1 MAKPGVAEWANMPL
15 KQQFP
20 EVFLS
25 RRGYTSH
32 ICVCRAGCT
41 FHDSLPACLYVS
53 EKGRQGMSEEN
64 SWLGRRVVAAGATLL
79 AVGTLAWAAPALA
92 SSGGDPQATVVDDA
106 STINWVTPDDAGGPP
121 PLPDDMGENPRPG
134 MDPVGAPE
142 KRHGAAEGEVLAPP
156 VKVDPECAPADDC
169 VTLWV
174 WAASMMVDPD
184 ITIRQM
190 NAWRAQAAEKGACN
204 AEGESIAGEP
214 LVWSDSLAFAAQ
226 ELAVELALG
235 ADPATLERLDGS
247 GSVINGE
254 GNTFFPNTHITG
266 VNISNLTS
274 IQGTLDAWYVQS
286 EAYWYGPQSTV
297 YYTTGDYA
305 NAVSN
310 EAKAVGMASVM
321 LSNQEVYTVCLFG
334 DAAPEEVDGTT
345 YAPMTGGAIYQGV
358 NVQKDKLIFELVAP
372 ETLTVGEP
380 VELGI
385 NASTTLTGNA
395 VGRAAGV
402 AIDPTELF
410 EQATVQVVQDGK
422 VVGEI
427 AGGKLRALGGFVS
440 GPATLQVVMA
450 DEVVASAE
458 VEVVAVPTALG
469 ESATIISMVPSGDTF
484 ELPQTMSVLWTGG
497 ATTDEPVTWEALTD
511 EQLAMLKSR
520 EGGSFEVAGTV
531 ETLGEDVTVKVT
543 VLPAVPV
550 YADMPPAQEIWVG
563 GTPALPETLTV
574 TWSNGDVSDEPV
586 AWDELDTTVAGTLA
600 ATGTIEGL
608 SSPVTAQVT
617 VKPLEVASVEGQ
629 DVELDIASGEMNADA
644 LFVALPATAAVSW
657 SDGSVTEEPIAWSAL
672 PGEQEAALSSRGGAA
687 FTLSGVVGETGV
699 AASAKI
705 KVEAATMVS
714 AEAVPAQEVWVGGAP
729 ELPGTVAVTWSNG
742 DVTDEP
748 VSWGAADTS
757 QPGAL
762 EVQGAVEGLAD
773 PVVAA
778 VEVRAPEAVSAG
790 DGGPLAA
797 SVPSGSSAADALAA
811 LPQTVPVSWSDGSVT
826 EEPVAWA
833 EPDAEQLAAL
843 SSREGGTV
851 EVQGAVGDTG
861 QAVSA
866 TVEVA
871 PAEPVSAQAPQA
883 QEVWVGGAPELP
895 GTVAVTWSNGDVT
908 DEPVSWGAADTSQP
922 GALEVQGAVEGLADP
937 VVAAVEVR
945 APEAVSAGDGG
956 PLAASVPSGSSA
968 ADALAAL
975 PQTVPVSWSDGSVTE
990 EPVAWAEPDAEQLAA
1005 LSSREGGT
1013 VEVQGAVGDTG
1024 QAVSATVE
1032 VAPAEPVSAQA
1043 PQAQEVWVGGA
1054 PELPGTVAV
1063 TWSNGDV
1070 TDEPVSWGAADTS
1083 QPGALEVQGAV
1094 EGLADPV
1101 VAAVE
1106 VRAPEAVSAGD
1117 GGPLAASVPSGSSAA
1132 DALAAL
1138 PQTVPV
1144 SWSDGSV
1151 TEEPVAWAE
1160 PDAEQ
1165 LAALSSREGGTVEV
1179 QGAVGDTGQA
1189 VSATVEV
1196 APAEPVSAQAPQAQ
1210 EVWVGGA
1217 PELPGTVAVTWSNGD
1232 VTDEPV
1238 SWGAA
1243 DTSQP
1248 GALEV
1253 QGAVEGLADPVVAAV
1268 DVKAPE
1274 AVSAELSDVEAQTLE
1289 VEPGAVPDLP
1299 ATVQVSWSDGQ
1310 TSEESVV
1317 WDVPSAEEFVAGTD
1331 VKISGE
1337 VETTQQSVEVTVHV
1351 KDEEPAPAPQAE
1363 PDSDKDAAAAT
1374 DTKTGED
1381 DAASQAAASPTKPG
1395 AAAEQADQGDST
1407 PEPDAAATQDD
1418 KADQAATAP
1427 QPQPAAPEK
1436 SHATDVTS
1444 SGERQQAGLP
1454 AWVIATLA
1462 GLGAAFVA
1470 AVAFVVSKRRRV
1482 EDDEPIGKHAAPKN
1496 K

>member
-1 MAKPGVAEWANMPL
+1 MAKLGVAEWENIPL

-20 EVFLS
+20 EVFPS
-25 RRGYTSH
+25 CRGYTSP

-41 FHDSLPACLYVS
+41 FYDSLSACLYVS

-190 NAWRAQAAEKGACN
+190 NAWRAQAAEKGVCN
-204 AEGESIAGEP
+204 AEGEPIAGEP

-345 YAPMTGGAIYQGV
+345 YAPTTGGAIYQGV
-358 NVQKDKLIFELVAP
+358 NVQKDKLIFELIAP

-422 VVGEI
+422 IVGEI

-469 ESATIISMVPSGDTF
+469 ESAIIISMVPSGDTL
-484 ELPQTMSVLWTGG
+484 ELPQTMRVLWTGG
-497 ATTDEPVTWEALTD
+497 ATTDETVTWEALTD

-586 AWDELDTTVAGTLA
+586 TWDELDTTVAGTLT

-608 SSPVTAQVT
+608 SSPVMAQVT

-629 DVELDIASGEMNADA
+629 DVELDIASGEMNADT
-644 LFVALPATAAVSW
+644 LFAALPATASVSW

-672 PGEQEAALSSRGGAA
+672 PGEQEAALSSRGAAA

-714 AEAVPAQEVWVGGAP
+714 AEAVPAQQVWVGGAP

-773 PVVAA
+773 PVVA
-778 VEVRAPEAVSAG
+778 
-790 DGGPLAA
+790 
-797 SVPSGSSAADALAA
+797 
-811 LPQTVPVSWSDGSVT
+811 T
-826 EEPVAWA
+826 
-833 EPDAEQLAAL
+833 
-843 SSREGGTV
+843 
-851 EVQGAVGDTG
+851 
-861 QAVSA
+861 
-866 TVEVA
+866 
-871 PAEPVSAQAPQA
+871 
-883 QEVWVGGAPELP
+883 
-895 GTVAVTWSNGDVT
+895 
-908 DEPVSWGAADTSQP
+908 
-922 GALEVQGAVEGLADP
+922 
-937 VVAAVEVR
+937 
-945 APEAVSAGDGG
+945 
-956 PLAASVPSGSSA
+956 
-968 ADALAAL
+968 
-975 PQTVPVSWSDGSVTE
+975 
-990 EPVAWAEPDAEQLAA
+990 
-1005 LSSREGGT
+1005 
-1013 VEVQGAVGDTG
+1013 
-1024 QAVSATVE
+1024 
-1032 VAPAEPVSAQA
+1032 
-1043 PQAQEVWVGGA
+1043 
-1054 PELPGTVAV
+1054 
-1063 TWSNGDV
+1063 
-1070 TDEPVSWGAADTS
+1070 
-1083 QPGALEVQGAV
+1083 
-1094 EGLADPV
+1094 
-1101 VAAVE
+1101 
-1106 VRAPEAVSAGD
+1106 
-1117 GGPLAASVPSGSSAA
+1117 
-1132 DALAAL
+1132 
-1138 PQTVPV
+1138 
-1144 SWSDGSV
+1144 
-1151 TEEPVAWAE
+1151 
-1160 PDAEQ
+1160 
-1165 LAALSSREGGTVEV
+1165 
-1179 QGAVGDTGQA
+1179 
-1189 VSATVEV
+1189 
-1196 APAEPVSAQAPQAQ
+1196 
-1210 EVWVGGA
+1210 
-1217 PELPGTVAVTWSNGD
+1217 
-1232 VTDEPV
+1232 
-1238 SWGAA
+1238 
-1243 DTSQP
+1243 
-1248 GALEV
+1248 
-1253 QGAVEGLADPVVAAV
+1253 V

-1351 KDEEPAPAPQAE
+1351 KDEESVPAPQTE
-1363 PDSDKDAAAAT
+1363 SDSDKDAATAT
-1374 DTKTGED
+1374 DTKAGEG
-1381 DAASQAAASPTKPG
+1381 DAESQTAASPTKPD
-1395 AAAEQADQGDST
+1395 AAAEQSGKADQVDSTTKPDAAVAQDSKADQVDSTPKPDATAEQSGKDDKTDQGDSASQ
-1407 PEPDAAATQDD
+1407 PDAAADKD
-1418 KADQAATAP
+1418 SKADQAATVP

-1470 AVAFVVSKRRRV
+1470 AVAFVVSKRRRA

>member
-1 MAKPGVAEWANMPL
+1 
-15 KQQFP
+15 
-20 EVFLS
+20 
-25 RRGYTSH
+25 
-32 ICVCRAGCT
+32 
-41 FHDSLPACLYVS
+41 
-53 EKGRQGMSEEN
+53 MSEEN

-204 AEGESIAGEP
+204 AEGEPIAGEP

-235 ADPATLERLDGS
+235 ADPAMLERLDGS

-286 EAYWYGPQSTV
+286 DAYWYGPQSTV

-334 DAAPEEVDGTT
+334 DAAPEEADGTT
-345 YAPMTGGAIYQGV
+345 YAPTTGGAIYQGV

-410 EQATVQVVQDGK
+410 EQATVQVVQDDK

-450 DEVVASAE
+450 GEVVASAE

-469 ESATIISMVPSGDTF
+469 ESATIISMVPSGDTL

-497 ATTDEPVTWEALTD
+497 ATTDEPVTWEPLTD

-520 EGGSFEVAGTV
+520 EGGSFEVAGVV

-550 YADMPPAQEIWVG
+550 YADMPSAQEIWVG
-563 GTPALPETLTV
+563 GTPSLPETLTV

-586 AWDELDTTVAGTLA
+586 AWDELDTSVAGTLT

-644 LFVALPATAAVSW
+644 LFAALPATASVSW
-657 SDGSVTEEPIAWSAL
+657 SDGSVTEEPIAWSVL

-699 AASAKI
+699 AASAQI
-705 KVEAATMVS
+705 KVEAAAMVS

-729 ELPGTVAVTWSNG
+729 ELPETVSVTWSNG

-748 VSWGAADTS
+748 VAWGEADTS
-757 QPGAL
+757 QPGTL
-762 EVQGAVEGLAD
+762 EVEGSADVLAD
-773 PVVAA
+773 PVAA
-778 VEVRAPEAVSAG
+778 TVEVRAPEAM
-790 DGGPLAA
+790 
-797 SVPSGSSAADALAA
+797 
-811 LPQTVPVSWSDGSVT
+811 
-826 EEPVAWA
+826 
-833 EPDAEQLAAL
+833 
-843 SSREGGTV
+843 
-851 EVQGAVGDTG
+851 
-861 QAVSA
+861 
-866 TVEVA
+866 
-871 PAEPVSAQAPQA
+871 
-883 QEVWVGGAPELP
+883 
-895 GTVAVTWSNGDVT
+895 
-908 DEPVSWGAADTSQP
+908 
-922 GALEVQGAVEGLADP
+922 
-937 VVAAVEVR
+937 AVEVS
-945 APEAVSAGDGG
+945 EAA
-956 PLAASVPSGSSA
+956 
-968 ADALAAL
+968 
-975 PQTVPVSWSDGSVTE
+975 
-990 EPVAWAEPDAEQLAA
+990 
-1005 LSSREGGT
+1005 
-1013 VEVQGAVGDTG
+1013 
-1024 QAVSATVE
+1024 
-1032 VAPAEPVSAQA
+1032 
-1043 PQAQEVWVGGA
+1043 
-1054 PELPGTVAV
+1054 
-1063 TWSNGDV
+1063 
-1070 TDEPVSWGAADTS
+1070 
-1083 QPGALEVQGAV
+1083 
-1094 EGLADPV
+1094 
-1101 VAAVE
+1101 
-1106 VRAPEAVSAGD
+1106 
-1117 GGPLAASVPSGSSAA
+1117 
-1132 DALAAL
+1132 
-1138 PQTVPV
+1138 
-1144 SWSDGSV
+1144 
-1151 TEEPVAWAE
+1151 
-1160 PDAEQ
+1160 
-1165 LAALSSREGGTVEV
+1165 
-1179 QGAVGDTGQA
+1179 
-1189 VSATVEV
+1189 
-1196 APAEPVSAQAPQAQ
+1196 
-1210 EVWVGGA
+1210 
-1217 PELPGTVAVTWSNGD
+1217 
-1232 VTDEPV
+1232 
-1238 SWGAA
+1238 
-1243 DTSQP
+1243 
-1248 GALEV
+1248 
-1253 QGAVEGLADPVVAAV
+1253 
-1268 DVKAPE
+1268 
-1274 AVSAELSDVEAQTLE
+1274 AQTLE

-1310 TSEESVV
+1310 TSEEPVV
-1317 WDVPSAEEFVAGTD
+1317 WDVPGAEEFVAGTD

-1337 VETTQQSVEVTVHV
+1337 VEATQQSVEVTVHV
-1351 KDEEPAPAPQAE
+1351 KDEEPAPAPQDE
-1363 PDSDKDAAAAT
+1363 SDSDKDAAAAT

-1381 DAASQAAASPTKPG
+1381 DSASQPAASPTKPDT
-1395 AAAEQADQGDST
+1395 AAAQDGKADQGDSASK
-1407 PEPDAAATQDD
+1407 PDAAAAQDGKD
-1418 KADQAATAP
+1418 GKADQADSASKPDAAADKDSKADQAATAP
-1427 QPQPAAPEK
+1427 QPAAPEK
-1436 SHATDVTS
+1436 SDATDATS
-1444 SGERQQAGLP
+1444 SEERQQAGLP

-1470 AVAFVVSKRRRV
+1470 AVAFVVSKRRHA

>member
-1 MAKPGVAEWANMPL
+1 
-15 KQQFP
+15 
-20 EVFLS
+20 
-25 RRGYTSH
+25 
-32 ICVCRAGCT
+32 
-41 FHDSLPACLYVS
+41 
-53 EKGRQGMSEEN
+53 MSEEN

-190 NAWRAQAAEKGACN
+190 NAWRVQAAEKGACN
-204 AEGESIAGEP
+204 AEGEPIAGEP

-247 GSVINGE
+247 DSVINGE

-334 DAAPEEVDGTT
+334 DAAPEEADGTT
-345 YAPMTGGAIYQGV
+345 YAPTTGGAIYQGV

-410 EQATVQVVQDGK
+410 EQATVQVVQDGE

-450 DEVVASAE
+450 GEVVASAE

-469 ESATIISMVPSGDTF
+469 ESGTIISMVPSGDTL

-497 ATTDEPVTWEALTD
+497 ATTDEPVTWEPLTD

-550 YADMPPAQEIWVG
+550 YADTPSAQEIWVG

-586 AWDELDTTVAGTLA
+586 AWDELDTSVAGTLA

-644 LFVALPATAAVSW
+644 LFAVLPATASVSW

-699 AASAKI
+699 AASAQI
-705 KVEAATMVS
+705 KVEAAAMVS
-714 AEAVPAQEVWVGGAP
+714 AEAVPAQEVWVGGEPALP
-729 ELPGTVAVTWSNG
+729 ETVSVTWSNG

-757 QPGAL
+757 QPGTV
-762 EVQGAVEGLAD
+762 EVQGSVEGLAD
-773 PVVAA
+773 PVA
-778 VEVRAPEAVSAG
+778 
-790 DGGPLAA
+790 
-797 SVPSGSSAADALAA
+797 
-811 LPQTVPVSWSDGSVT
+811 
-826 EEPVAWA
+826 
-833 EPDAEQLAAL
+833 
-843 SSREGGTV
+843 
-851 EVQGAVGDTG
+851 
-861 QAVSA
+861 A
-866 TVEVA
+866 TVEVR
-871 PAEPVSAQAPQA
+871 S
-883 QEVWVGGAPELP
+883 PEA
-895 GTVAVTWSNGDVT
+895 T
-908 DEPVSWGAADTSQP
+908 
-922 GALEVQGAVEGLADP
+922 
-937 VVAAVEVR
+937 AVEV
-945 APEAVSAGDGG
+945 S
-956 PLAASVPSGSSA
+956 
-968 ADALAAL
+968 
-975 PQTVPVSWSDGSVTE
+975 
-990 EPVAWAEPDAEQLAA
+990 DAE
-1005 LSSREGGT
+1005 
-1013 VEVQGAVGDTG
+1013 
-1024 QAVSATVE
+1024 
-1032 VAPAEPVSAQA
+1032 AQA
-1043 PQAQEVWVGGA
+1043 
-1054 PELPGTVAV
+1054 
-1063 TWSNGDV
+1063 
-1070 TDEPVSWGAADTS
+1070 
-1083 QPGALEVQGAV
+1083 
-1094 EGLADPV
+1094 
-1101 VAAVE
+1101 
-1106 VRAPEAVSAGD
+1106 
-1117 GGPLAASVPSGSSAA
+1117 
-1132 DALAAL
+1132 
-1138 PQTVPV
+1138 
-1144 SWSDGSV
+1144 
-1151 TEEPVAWAE
+1151 
-1160 PDAEQ
+1160 
-1165 LAALSSREGGTVEV
+1165 
-1179 QGAVGDTGQA
+1179 
-1189 VSATVEV
+1189 
-1196 APAEPVSAQAPQAQ
+1196 
-1210 EVWVGGA
+1210 
-1217 PELPGTVAVTWSNGD
+1217 
-1232 VTDEPV
+1232 
-1238 SWGAA
+1238 
-1243 DTSQP
+1243 
-1248 GALEV
+1248 
-1253 QGAVEGLADPVVAAV
+1253 
-1268 DVKAPE
+1268 
-1274 AVSAELSDVEAQTLE
+1274 LE
-1289 VEPGAVPDLP
+1289 VEPGVVPDLP

-1310 TSEESVV
+1310 TSEEPVV
-1317 WDVPSAEEFVAGTD
+1317 WDVPGAEEFAAGTD

-1337 VETTQQSVEVTVHV
+1337 VEATQQSVEVTVHV
-1351 KDEEPAPAPQAE
+1351 KDEEPAPAPQDE
-1363 PDSDKDAAAAT
+1363 SDSDKDAAAAT
-1374 DTKTGED
+1374 DTKAGED
-1381 DAASQAAASPTKPG
+1381 DATSQPAASPTKSDT
-1395 AAAEQADQGDST
+1395 AAAQDGKADQGDSASK
-1407 PEPDAAATQDD
+1407 PDAAAAQDGKD
-1418 KADQAATAP
+1418 GKADQADSASKPDAAADKDSKADQAATAP
-1427 QPQPAAPEK
+1427 QPAAPEK
-1436 SHATDVTS
+1436 SDATDVTS
-1444 SGERQQAGLP
+1444 SEERQQAGLP

-1470 AVAFVVSKRRRV
+1470 AVAFVVSKRRRA

>member
-1 MAKPGVAEWANMPL
+1 
-15 KQQFP
+15 
-20 EVFLS
+20 
-25 RRGYTSH
+25 
-32 ICVCRAGCT
+32 
-41 FHDSLPACLYVS
+41 
-53 EKGRQGMSEEN
+53 MSEEN

-156 VKVDPECAPADDC
+156 VKVDPECAPADNC

-204 AEGESIAGEP
+204 AEGEPIAGEP

-247 GSVINGE
+247 GSVVNGE
-254 GNTFFPNTHITG
+254 GNTFFPSTHITG

-334 DAAPEEVDGTT
+334 DAAPEEADGTT
-345 YAPMTGGAIYQGV
+345 YAPTTGGAIYQGV

-410 EQATVQVVQDGK
+410 EQATVQVVKDGK

-450 DEVVASAE
+450 GEVVASAG

-469 ESATIISMVPSGDTF
+469 ESGTIISMVPSGDTLV
-484 ELPQTMSVLWTGG
+484 LPQTMSVLWTGG
-497 ATTDEPVTWEALTD
+497 ATTDEPVTWEPLTD
-511 EQLAMLKSR
+511 EQLAMLSSR
-520 EGGSFEVAGTV
+520 EGGSFEVAGAV
-531 ETLGEDVTVKVT
+531 EALGEEVTVKVT

-550 YADMPPAQEIWVG
+550 YADMPSAQEIWVG
-563 GTPALPETLTV
+563 GTPELPETLTV

-586 AWDELDTTVAGTLA
+586 AWDELDTSVVGTLT

-629 DVELDIASGEMNADA
+629 DMELDIASGEMNADA
-644 LFVALPATAAVSW
+644 LLAALPATASVSW
-657 SDGSVTEEPIAWSAL
+657 SDGSVTEEPIAWSTL

-699 AASAKI
+699 AASAQI
-705 KVEAATMVS
+705 KVEAAAMVS
-714 AEAVPAQEVWVGGAP
+714 AEAVPAQEVWVGGEPALP
-729 ELPGTVAVTWSNG
+729 ETVAVTWSNG

-748 VSWGAADTS
+748 VAWGAADTS
-757 QPGAL
+757 QPGAV
-762 EVQGAVEGLAD
+762 EVEGSVEGLAD
-773 PVVAA
+773 PVVAT
-778 VEVRAPEAVSAG
+778 VEVKAPEAVSAG

-797 SVPSGSSAADALAA
+797 SVPSGAGAADALAA

-833 EPDAEQLAAL
+833 EPDEAQLAAL

-851 EVQGAVGDTG
+851 EVQGAVGETG
-861 QAVSA
+861 QSVVA

-895 GTVAVTWSNGDVT
+895 ETVAVTWSNGDVT

-922 GALEVQGAVEGLADP
+922 GAVEVAGSVEGLADP
-937 VVAAVEVR
+937 VVATVEVR

-956 PLAASVPSGSSA
+956 PLAASVPSGAGA

-990 EPVAWAEPDAEQLAA
+990 EPVAWAEPDEAQLAA

-1013 VEVQGAVGDTG
+1013 VEVQGAVGETG
-1024 QAVSATVE
+1024 QSVVATVE

-1043 PQAQEVWVGGA
+1043 PQAQEVWVGGS
-1054 PELPGTVAV
+1054 PELPTTVEV

-1070 TDEPVSWGAADTS
+1070 TDEPVTWGGADTS
-1083 QPGALEVQGAV
+1083 QPGAVEVQGAV

-1101 VAAVE
+1101 VAEVE
-1106 VRAPEAVSAGD
+1106 
-1117 GGPLAASVPSGSSAA
+1117 
-1132 DALAAL
+1132 
-1138 PQTVPV
+1138 
-1144 SWSDGSV
+1144 
-1151 TEEPVAWAE
+1151 
-1160 PDAEQ
+1160 
-1165 LAALSSREGGTVEV
+1165 
-1179 QGAVGDTGQA
+1179 
-1189 VSATVEV
+1189 
-1196 APAEPVSAQAPQAQ
+1196 
-1210 EVWVGGA
+1210 
-1217 PELPGTVAVTWSNGD
+1217 
-1232 VTDEPV
+1232 
-1238 SWGAA
+1238 
-1243 DTSQP
+1243 
-1248 GALEV
+1248 
-1253 QGAVEGLADPVVAAV
+1253 
-1268 DVKAPE
+1268 VKAPE
-1274 AVSAELSDVEAQTLE
+1274 ATAVELPDAEAQTLE

-1310 TSEESVV
+1310 TSEEPVV
-1317 WDVPSAEEFVAGTD
+1317 WDVPGAEEFVAGTD
-1331 VKISGE
+1331 VEISGE
-1337 VETTQQSVEVTVHV
+1337 VEAAQQSVEVTVHV
-1351 KDEEPAPAPQAE
+1351 KDEEPALAPQAE
-1363 PDSDKDAAAAT
+1363 SDSDKDAAAAT

-1381 DAASQAAASPTKPG
+1381 DSASQSAVSPTKPDAAAATDTKTGEDDAASQPAASPTEPD
-1395 AAAEQADQGDST
+1395 AATTQDDKADQGDSASK
-1407 PEPDAAATQDD
+1407 PDAATTQDG

-1427 QPQPAAPEK
+1427 QSQPAAPEK
-1436 SHATDVTS
+1436 PNATDATS
-1444 SGERQQAGLP
+1444 SEERQQAGLP

-1470 AVAFVVSKRRRV
+1470 AVAFVVSKRRRA

>member
-1 MAKPGVAEWANMPL
+1 
-15 KQQFP
+15 
-20 EVFLS
+20 
-25 RRGYTSH
+25 
-32 ICVCRAGCT
+32 
-41 FHDSLPACLYVS
+41 
-53 EKGRQGMSEEN
+53 MSEEN
-64 SWLGRRVVAAGATLL
+64 SWLGRRVVAAGAALL

-204 AEGESIAGEP
+204 AEGEPIAGEP

-334 DAAPEEVDGTT
+334 DAAPEEADGTT
-345 YAPMTGGAIYQGV
+345 YAPTTGGAIYQGV

-410 EQATVQVVQDGK
+410 EQATVQVAQDGK

-440 GPATLQVVMA
+440 GPATQQVVMA
-450 DEVVASAE
+450 GEVVASAE

-469 ESATIISMVPSGDTF
+469 ESGTIISMVPSGDTLV
-484 ELPQTMSVLWTGG
+484 LPQTMSVLWTGG
-497 ATTDEPVTWEALTD
+497 ATTDEPVTWEPLTD

-586 AWDELDTTVAGTLA
+586 SWDELDTSVAGTFT

-617 VKPLEVASVEGQ
+617 AKPLEVASVEGQ
-629 DVELDIASGEMNADA
+629 DVELDVASGEMNVDA
-644 LFVALPATAAVSW
+644 LLAALPGTASVTW
-657 SDGSVTEEPIAWSAL
+657 SDGSVTEEPIVWSAL

-705 KVEAATMVS
+705 KVEAAAMVS

-729 ELPGTVAVTWSNG
+729 ELPETVAVTWSNG
-742 DVTDEP
+742 DVSDEP

-762 EVQGAVEGLAD
+762 EVQGSVEGLAD
-773 PVVAA
+773 PVVAT
-778 VEVRAPEAVSAG
+778 VEVRAPEA
-790 DGGPLAA
+790 
-797 SVPSGSSAADALAA
+797 
-811 LPQTVPVSWSDGSVT
+811 T
-826 EEPVAWA
+826 
-833 EPDAEQLAAL
+833 
-843 SSREGGTV
+843 
-851 EVQGAVGDTG
+851 AV
-861 QAVSA
+861 
-866 TVEVA
+866 
-871 PAEPVSAQAPQA
+871 
-883 QEVWVGGAPELP
+883 
-895 GTVAVTWSNGDVT
+895 
-908 DEPVSWGAADTSQP
+908 
-922 GALEVQGAVEGLADP
+922 
-937 VVAAVEVR
+937 
-945 APEAVSAGDGG
+945 
-956 PLAASVPSGSSA
+956 
-968 ADALAAL
+968 
-975 PQTVPVSWSDGSVTE
+975 
-990 EPVAWAEPDAEQLAA
+990 
-1005 LSSREGGT
+1005 
-1013 VEVQGAVGDTG
+1013 
-1024 QAVSATVE
+1024 
-1032 VAPAEPVSAQA
+1032 
-1043 PQAQEVWVGGA
+1043 
-1054 PELPGTVAV
+1054 
-1063 TWSNGDV
+1063 
-1070 TDEPVSWGAADTS
+1070 
-1083 QPGALEVQGAV
+1083 
-1094 EGLADPV
+1094 
-1101 VAAVE
+1101 
-1106 VRAPEAVSAGD
+1106 
-1117 GGPLAASVPSGSSAA
+1117 
-1132 DALAAL
+1132 
-1138 PQTVPV
+1138 
-1144 SWSDGSV
+1144 
-1151 TEEPVAWAE
+1151 
-1160 PDAEQ
+1160 
-1165 LAALSSREGGTVEV
+1165 
-1179 QGAVGDTGQA
+1179 
-1189 VSATVEV
+1189 
-1196 APAEPVSAQAPQAQ
+1196 
-1210 EVWVGGA
+1210 
-1217 PELPGTVAVTWSNGD
+1217 
-1232 VTDEPV
+1232 
-1238 SWGAA
+1238 
-1243 DTSQP
+1243 
-1248 GALEV
+1248 
-1253 QGAVEGLADPVVAAV
+1253 
-1268 DVKAPE
+1268 
-1274 AVSAELSDVEAQTLE
+1274 ELSDIEAQALE

-1317 WDVPSAEEFVAGTD
+1317 WDVPSADEFVAGTD

-1337 VETTQQSVEVTVHV
+1337 VEATQQSVEVTVHV

-1363 PDSDKDAAAAT
+1363 SDSDKDAAAAT
-1374 DTKTGED
+1374 DTETGED
-1381 DAASQAAASPTKPG
+1381 DAASQAAASPTKPD
-1395 AAAEQADQGDST
+1395 AAAVQDGKADQGDSASK
-1407 PEPDAAATQDD
+1407 PDAAADKD
-1418 KADQAATAP
+1418 SKADQAATAP
-1427 QPQPAAPEK
+1427 QPQPTAPEK

-1444 SGERQQAGLP
+1444 SEERQQAGLP

-1470 AVAFVVSKRRRV
+1470 AVAFVVSKSRRA

>member
-1 MAKPGVAEWANMPL
+1 MPL
-15 KQQFP
+15 KQPFP

-25 RRGYTSH
+25 RRGYTSP

-41 FHDSLPACLYVS
+41 SFDSLSACLYVS

-92 SSGGDPQATVVDDA
+92 SSGGDPQATVVDDV

-204 AEGESIAGEP
+204 AEGEPIAGEP

-334 DAAPEEVDGTT
+334 DAAPEEADGTT
-345 YAPMTGGAIYQGV
+345 YAPTTGGAIYQGV

-380 VELGI
+380 VDLGI
-385 NASTTLTGNA
+385 NASTTLAGNA

-410 EQATVQVVQDGK
+410 EQATVQVVQDGE

-450 DEVVASAE
+450 GEVVASAE

-469 ESATIISMVPSGDTF
+469 ESGTVISMVPSGDTL

-497 ATTDEPVTWEALTD
+497 ATTDEPVTWEPLTD

-550 YADMPPAQEIWVG
+550 YADMPSAQEIWVG
-563 GTPALPETLTV
+563 GTPELPETLTV

-586 AWDELDTTVAGTLA
+586 AWDELDTSVVGTLT

-617 VKPLEVASVEGQ
+617 VKPLEVAGVEGQ
-629 DVELDIASGEMNADA
+629 DVELDIASGEMNAGA
-644 LFVALPATAAVSW
+644 LFAALPATASVSW

-699 AASAKI
+699 ASSAQI
-705 KVEAATMVS
+705 KVEAAAMVS
-714 AEAVPAQEVWVGGAP
+714 AEAVPAQEVWVGGEPALP
-729 ELPGTVAVTWSNG
+729 ETVAVTWSNG

-748 VSWGAADTS
+748 VAWGAADTS

-762 EVQGAVEGLAD
+762 EVEGSVEGLAD
-773 PVVAA
+773 PVVAT
-778 VEVRAPEAVSAG
+778 VEVKAPEAVSVG

-797 SVPSGSSAADALAA
+797 SVPSGAGAANALAALPQTVPVSWSDGSVSEEPVAWAEPDEAQLAALSSREGGTVEVQGTVGDTGQSVSATVEVAPAEPVSAQAPQAQEVWAGGEPALPETVAVTWSNGDVTDEPVAWGAADTSQPGTIEVAGSVEGLADPVAATVEVRAPEAVSVQAPRAQEVWVGSEPELPATVAVTWSNGDVTDEPVTWGEADTSQPGAVEVQGTVEGLADPVVATVEVKAPEAVSAGDGEPLAASVPSGSGAADALAA

-833 EPDAEQLAAL
+833 EPDEAQLAAL
-843 SSREGGTV
+843 SAREGGTV
-851 EVQGAVGDTG
+851 EVQGAVGETG
-861 QAVSA
+861 QSVSA

-871 PAEPVSAQAPQA
+871 PAEPASAQAPQA
-883 QEVWVGGAPELP
+883 QEVWVGGSPELP
-895 GTVAVTWSNGDVT
+895 ATVEVTWSNGDVT
-908 DEPVSWGAADTSQP
+908 DEPVTWGGADTSQP
-922 GALEVQGAVEGLADP
+922 GAVEVQGAVEGLADP
-937 VVAAVEVR
+937 VVAEVE
-945 APEAVSAGDGG
+945 
-956 PLAASVPSGSSA
+956 
-968 ADALAAL
+968 
-975 PQTVPVSWSDGSVTE
+975 
-990 EPVAWAEPDAEQLAA
+990 
-1005 LSSREGGT
+1005 
-1013 VEVQGAVGDTG
+1013 
-1024 QAVSATVE
+1024 
-1032 VAPAEPVSAQA
+1032 
-1043 PQAQEVWVGGA
+1043 
-1054 PELPGTVAV
+1054 
-1063 TWSNGDV
+1063 
-1070 TDEPVSWGAADTS
+1070 
-1083 QPGALEVQGAV
+1083 
-1094 EGLADPV
+1094 
-1101 VAAVE
+1101 
-1106 VRAPEAVSAGD
+1106 
-1117 GGPLAASVPSGSSAA
+1117 
-1132 DALAAL
+1132 
-1138 PQTVPV
+1138 
-1144 SWSDGSV
+1144 
-1151 TEEPVAWAE
+1151 
-1160 PDAEQ
+1160 
-1165 LAALSSREGGTVEV
+1165 
-1179 QGAVGDTGQA
+1179 
-1189 VSATVEV
+1189 
-1196 APAEPVSAQAPQAQ
+1196 
-1210 EVWVGGA
+1210 
-1217 PELPGTVAVTWSNGD
+1217 
-1232 VTDEPV
+1232 
-1238 SWGAA
+1238 
-1243 DTSQP
+1243 
-1248 GALEV
+1248 
-1253 QGAVEGLADPVVAAV
+1253 
-1268 DVKAPE
+1268 VKAPE
-1274 AVSAELSDVEAQTLE
+1274 ATAVELPDAEAQTLE

-1310 TSEESVV
+1310 TSEEPVV
-1317 WDVPSAEEFVAGTD
+1317 WDVPGAEEFVAGTD
-1331 VKISGE
+1331 VEISGE
-1337 VETTQQSVEVTVHV
+1337 VEAAQQSVEVTVHV
-1351 KDEEPAPAPQAE
+1351 KDEEPALAPQAE
-1363 PDSDKDAAAAT
+1363 SDSDKDAAAAT

-1381 DAASQAAASPTKPG
+1381 DSASQPAASPTKP
-1395 AAAEQADQGDST
+1395 
-1407 PEPDAAATQDD
+1407 DAAAATDTKTGEDDAASQPAASPTEPDVATTQDD
-1418 KADQAATAP
+1418 KADQGDSASKPDAATTQDGKAD
-1427 QPQPAAPEK
+1427 QATTVPQPAAPEK
-1436 SHATDVTS
+1436 SDATDVTS
-1444 SGERQQAGLP
+1444 SEERQQAGLP

-1470 AVAFVVSKRRRV
+1470 AVAFVVSKRRRA

>member
-1 MAKPGVAEWANMPL
+1 
-15 KQQFP
+15 
-20 EVFLS
+20 
-25 RRGYTSH
+25 
-32 ICVCRAGCT
+32 
-41 FHDSLPACLYVS
+41 
-53 EKGRQGMSEEN
+53 MSEEN

-106 STINWVTPDDAGGPP
+106 STINWVTPDAAGGPP

-142 KRHGAAEGEVLAPP
+142 KRHGAVEGEVLAPP

-204 AEGESIAGEP
+204 AEGEPIAGEP

-334 DAAPEEVDGTT
+334 DAAPEEADGTT
-345 YAPMTGGAIYQGV
+345 YAPTTGGAIYQGV

-450 DEVVASAE
+450 GEVVASAE

-469 ESATIISMVPSGDTF
+469 ESATIISMVPSGDTLV
-484 ELPQTMSVLWTGG
+484 LPQTMSVLWTGG
-497 ATTDEPVTWEALTD
+497 ATTDEPVTWEPLTD

-550 YADMPPAQEIWVG
+550 YADMPSAQEIWVG
-563 GTPALPETLTV
+563 GIPALPETLTV

-586 AWDELDTTVAGTLA
+586 AWDELDTSVAGTLT

-644 LFVALPATAAVSW
+644 LFAALPATASVSW

-687 FTLSGVVGETGV
+687 FTLGGVVGETGV
-699 AASAKI
+699 AASAQI
-705 KVEAATMVS
+705 KVEAAAMVS
-714 AEAVPAQEVWVGGAP
+714 AEAVPAQEVWVGGEPALP
-729 ELPGTVAVTWSNG
+729 ETVAVTWSNG

-757 QPGAL
+757 RPGTV
-762 EVQGAVEGLAD
+762 EVEGSVEGLAD
-773 PVVAA
+773 PVVAE
-778 VEVRAPEAVSAG
+778 VE
-790 DGGPLAA
+790 
-797 SVPSGSSAADALAA
+797 
-811 LPQTVPVSWSDGSVT
+811 
-826 EEPVAWA
+826 
-833 EPDAEQLAAL
+833 
-843 SSREGGTV
+843 
-851 EVQGAVGDTG
+851 
-861 QAVSA
+861 
-866 TVEVA
+866 
-871 PAEPVSAQAPQA
+871 
-883 QEVWVGGAPELP
+883 
-895 GTVAVTWSNGDVT
+895 
-908 DEPVSWGAADTSQP
+908 
-922 GALEVQGAVEGLADP
+922 
-937 VVAAVEVR
+937 
-945 APEAVSAGDGG
+945 
-956 PLAASVPSGSSA
+956 
-968 ADALAAL
+968 
-975 PQTVPVSWSDGSVTE
+975 
-990 EPVAWAEPDAEQLAA
+990 
-1005 LSSREGGT
+1005 
-1013 VEVQGAVGDTG
+1013 
-1024 QAVSATVE
+1024 
-1032 VAPAEPVSAQA
+1032 
-1043 PQAQEVWVGGA
+1043 
-1054 PELPGTVAV
+1054 
-1063 TWSNGDV
+1063 
-1070 TDEPVSWGAADTS
+1070 
-1083 QPGALEVQGAV
+1083 
-1094 EGLADPV
+1094 
-1101 VAAVE
+1101 
-1106 VRAPEAVSAGD
+1106 
-1117 GGPLAASVPSGSSAA
+1117 
-1132 DALAAL
+1132 
-1138 PQTVPV
+1138 
-1144 SWSDGSV
+1144 
-1151 TEEPVAWAE
+1151 
-1160 PDAEQ
+1160 
-1165 LAALSSREGGTVEV
+1165 
-1179 QGAVGDTGQA
+1179 
-1189 VSATVEV
+1189 
-1196 APAEPVSAQAPQAQ
+1196 
-1210 EVWVGGA
+1210 
-1217 PELPGTVAVTWSNGD
+1217 
-1232 VTDEPV
+1232 
-1238 SWGAA
+1238 
-1243 DTSQP
+1243 
-1248 GALEV
+1248 
-1253 QGAVEGLADPVVAAV
+1253 
-1268 DVKAPE
+1268 VKAPE
-1274 AVSAELSDVEAQTLE
+1274 ATAVEVSDAEAQALE
-1289 VEPGAVPDLP
+1289 VEPGVVPDLP

-1310 TSEESVV
+1310 TSEEPVV
-1317 WDVPSAEEFVAGTD
+1317 WDVPGAEEFAAGTD

-1337 VETTQQSVEVTVHV
+1337 VEATQQSVEVTVHV
-1351 KDEEPAPAPQAE
+1351 KDEEPAPAPQDE
-1363 PDSDKDAAAAT
+1363 SDSDKDAAAAT

-1381 DAASQAAASPTKPG
+1381 DSASQPAASPTKPDT
-1395 AAAEQADQGDST
+1395 AAAQDGKADQADSASK
-1407 PEPDAAATQDD
+1407 PDAAATQDG

-1427 QPQPAAPEK
+1427 KPAAPEK
-1436 SHATDVTS
+1436 SDATDVTS
-1444 SGERQQAGLP
+1444 SEERQQAGLP

-1470 AVAFVVSKRRRV
+1470 AVAFVVSKRRRA

>member
-1 MAKPGVAEWANMPL
+1 
-15 KQQFP
+15 
-20 EVFLS
+20 
-25 RRGYTSH
+25 
-32 ICVCRAGCT
+32 
-41 FHDSLPACLYVS
+41 
-53 EKGRQGMSEEN
+53 MSEEN

-106 STINWVTPDDAGGPP
+106 SAINWVTPDDAGGPP

-142 KRHGAAEGEVLAPP
+142 KRHGAVEGEVLAPP

-204 AEGESIAGEP
+204 AEGEPIAGEP

-334 DAAPEEVDGTT
+334 DAAPEEADGTT
-345 YAPMTGGAIYQGV
+345 YAPTTGGAIYQGV

-440 GPATLQVVMA
+440 GPATMQVVMA
-450 DEVVASAE
+450 GEVVASAE

-469 ESATIISMVPSGDTF
+469 ESATIISMVPSGDTL

-497 ATTDEPVTWEALTD
+497 ATTDEPVTWEPLTD

-550 YADMPPAQEIWVG
+550 YADMPSAQEIWVG
-563 GTPALPETLTV
+563 GTPSLPETLTV

-586 AWDELDTTVAGTLA
+586 AWDELDTSAAGTLT

-617 VKPLEVASVEGQ
+617 VKPLEVANVEGQ

-644 LFVALPATAAVSW
+644 LFAALPTTASVSW

-699 AASAKI
+699 AASAQI
-705 KVEAATMVS
+705 KVEAAAMVS
-714 AEAVPAQEVWVGGAP
+714 AEAVPAQEVWVGGEPALP
-729 ELPGTVAVTWSNG
+729 ETVSVTWSNG

-757 QPGAL
+757 QPGTV
-762 EVQGAVEGLAD
+762 EVEGSVEGLAD
-773 PVVAA
+773 PVA
-778 VEVRAPEAVSAG
+778 V
-790 DGGPLAA
+790 
-797 SVPSGSSAADALAA
+797 
-811 LPQTVPVSWSDGSVT
+811 
-826 EEPVAWA
+826 
-833 EPDAEQLAAL
+833 
-843 SSREGGTV
+843 TV
-851 EVQGAVGDTG
+851 E
-861 QAVSA
+861 
-866 TVEVA
+866 
-871 PAEPVSAQAPQA
+871 
-883 QEVWVGGAPELP
+883 
-895 GTVAVTWSNGDVT
+895 
-908 DEPVSWGAADTSQP
+908 
-922 GALEVQGAVEGLADP
+922 
-937 VVAAVEVR
+937 
-945 APEAVSAGDGG
+945 
-956 PLAASVPSGSSA
+956 
-968 ADALAAL
+968 
-975 PQTVPVSWSDGSVTE
+975 
-990 EPVAWAEPDAEQLAA
+990 
-1005 LSSREGGT
+1005 
-1013 VEVQGAVGDTG
+1013 
-1024 QAVSATVE
+1024 
-1032 VAPAEPVSAQA
+1032 
-1043 PQAQEVWVGGA
+1043 
-1054 PELPGTVAV
+1054 
-1063 TWSNGDV
+1063 
-1070 TDEPVSWGAADTS
+1070 
-1083 QPGALEVQGAV
+1083 
-1094 EGLADPV
+1094 
-1101 VAAVE
+1101 
-1106 VRAPEAVSAGD
+1106 
-1117 GGPLAASVPSGSSAA
+1117 
-1132 DALAAL
+1132 
-1138 PQTVPV
+1138 
-1144 SWSDGSV
+1144 
-1151 TEEPVAWAE
+1151 
-1160 PDAEQ
+1160 
-1165 LAALSSREGGTVEV
+1165 
-1179 QGAVGDTGQA
+1179 
-1189 VSATVEV
+1189 
-1196 APAEPVSAQAPQAQ
+1196 
-1210 EVWVGGA
+1210 
-1217 PELPGTVAVTWSNGD
+1217 
-1232 VTDEPV
+1232 
-1238 SWGAA
+1238 
-1243 DTSQP
+1243 
-1248 GALEV
+1248 
-1253 QGAVEGLADPVVAAV
+1253 
-1268 DVKAPE
+1268 VKAPE
-1274 AVSAELSDVEAQTLE
+1274 ATAVEVSDAAAQALE

-1310 TSEESVV
+1310 TSEEPVV
-1317 WDVPSAEEFVAGTD
+1317 WDVPGAEEFAAGTD

-1337 VETTQQSVEVTVHV
+1337 VEATQQSVEVTVHV
-1351 KDEEPAPAPQAE
+1351 KDEEPTPAPQVE
-1363 PDSDKDAAAAT
+1363 SDSDKDAAAAT

-1381 DAASQAAASPTKPG
+1381 DSASQPAASPTKPDT
-1395 AAAEQADQGDST
+1395 AAAQGDKADQGDSASK
-1407 PEPDAAATQDD
+1407 PDVAAAQDG
-1418 KADQAATAP
+1418 KADQATTA
-1427 QPQPAAPEK
+1427 PQPAAPEK
-1436 SHATDVTS
+1436 SDATDATS
-1444 SGERQQAGLP
+1444 SEERQQAGLP

-1470 AVAFVVSKRRRV
+1470 AVAFVVSKRRHA

>member
-1 MAKPGVAEWANMPL
+1 
-15 KQQFP
+15 
-20 EVFLS
+20 
-25 RRGYTSH
+25 
-32 ICVCRAGCT
+32 
-41 FHDSLPACLYVS
+41 
-53 EKGRQGMSEEN
+53 MSEEN

-156 VKVDPECAPADDC
+156 VKIDPECAPADDC

-190 NAWRAQAAEKGACN
+190 NAWRAQAAEKGVCN
-204 AEGESIAGEP
+204 AEGEPIAGEP

-345 YAPMTGGAIYQGV
+345 YAPTTGGAIYQGV

-469 ESATIISMVPSGDTF
+469 ESATIISMVPSGDTL

-550 YADMPPAQEIWVG
+550 YAGMPPAQEIWVG

-586 AWDELDTTVAGTLA
+586 TWDELDTTVAGTLT

-617 VKPLEVASVEGQ
+617 IKPLEVASVEGQ
-629 DVELDIASGEMNADA
+629 DVELDIASGEMNTDT
-644 LFVALPATAAVSW
+644 LFAALPATASVSW
-657 SDGSVTEEPIAWSAL
+657 SDGSVTEEPIAWSVL

-757 QPGAL
+757 QPGSL

-773 PVVAA
+773 PVAA
-778 VEVRAPEAVSAG
+778 TVDVKAPEAVSAGLSDVEAQTLEVEPGAVPDLPATVQVSWSDGQTSEESVVWDVPSAEEFAAGTDVKISGEVEATQQSVEVTVHVKDEEPVPAPQTESDSDKDAATAADTKAGEGDAESQAAASPTKPDAAAEQSGKDDKADQGDSASQSDAAADTSQPGSLEVAGSVEGLADPVVATVDVKAPEAVSAG
-790 DGGPLAA
+790 DGEPMAA
-797 SVPSGSSAADALAA
+797 SVPSGAGAADALAA
-811 LPQTVPVSWSDGSVT
+811 LPQTVPVAWSDGSVT
-826 EEPVAWA
+826 DEPVAWA

-908 DEPVSWGAADTSQP
+908 DEPVSWGAADTS
-922 GALEVQGAVEGLADP
+922 
-937 VVAAVEVR
+937 
-945 APEAVSAGDGG
+945 
-956 PLAASVPSGSSA
+956 
-968 ADALAAL
+968 
-975 PQTVPVSWSDGSVTE
+975 
-990 EPVAWAEPDAEQLAA
+990 
-1005 LSSREGGT
+1005 
-1013 VEVQGAVGDTG
+1013 
-1024 QAVSATVE
+1024 
-1032 VAPAEPVSAQA
+1032 
-1043 PQAQEVWVGGA
+1043 
-1054 PELPGTVAV
+1054 
-1063 TWSNGDV
+1063 
-1070 TDEPVSWGAADTS
+1070 
-1083 QPGALEVQGAV
+1083 
-1094 EGLADPV
+1094 
-1101 VAAVE
+1101 
-1106 VRAPEAVSAGD
+1106 
-1117 GGPLAASVPSGSSAA
+1117 
-1132 DALAAL
+1132 
-1138 PQTVPV
+1138 
-1144 SWSDGSV
+1144 
-1151 TEEPVAWAE
+1151 
-1160 PDAEQ
+1160 
-1165 LAALSSREGGTVEV
+1165 
-1179 QGAVGDTGQA
+1179 
-1189 VSATVEV
+1189 
-1196 APAEPVSAQAPQAQ
+1196 
-1210 EVWVGGA
+1210 
-1217 PELPGTVAVTWSNGD
+1217 
-1232 VTDEPV
+1232 
-1238 SWGAA
+1238 
-1243 DTSQP
+1243 
-1248 GALEV
+1248 
-1253 QGAVEGLADPVVAAV
+1253 
-1268 DVKAPE
+1268 
-1274 AVSAELSDVEAQTLE
+1274 
-1289 VEPGAVPDLP
+1289 
-1299 ATVQVSWSDGQ
+1299 
-1310 TSEESVV
+1310 
-1317 WDVPSAEEFVAGTD
+1317 
-1331 VKISGE
+1331 
-1337 VETTQQSVEVTVHV
+1337 
-1351 KDEEPAPAPQAE
+1351 
-1363 PDSDKDAAAAT
+1363 
-1374 DTKTGED
+1374 
-1381 DAASQAAASPTKPG
+1381 
-1395 AAAEQADQGDST
+1395 
-1407 PEPDAAATQDD
+1407 
-1418 KADQAATAP
+1418 
-1427 QPQPAAPEK
+1427 
-1436 SHATDVTS
+1436 
-1444 SGERQQAGLP
+1444 
-1454 AWVIATLA
+1454 
-1462 GLGAAFVA
+1462 
-1470 AVAFVVSKRRRV
+1470 
-1482 EDDEPIGKHAAPKN
+1482 
-1496 K
+1496 

>member
-1 MAKPGVAEWANMPL
+1 
-15 KQQFP
+15 
-20 EVFLS
+20 
-25 RRGYTSH
+25 
-32 ICVCRAGCT
+32 
-41 FHDSLPACLYVS
+41 
-53 EKGRQGMSEEN
+53 MSEEN

-190 NAWRAQAAEKGACN
+190 NAWRAQAAEKGVCN
-204 AEGESIAGEP
+204 AEGEPIAGEP

-345 YAPMTGGAIYQGV
+345 YAPTTGGAIYQGV

-469 ESATIISMVPSGDTF
+469 ESATIISMVPSGDTL

-586 AWDELDTTVAGTLA
+586 AWDELDTTVAGTLT

-644 LFVALPATAAVSW
+644 LFAALPATASVSW

-729 ELPGTVAVTWSNG
+729 ELPETVAVTWSNG

-762 EVQGAVEGLAD
+762 EVAGAVEGLAD
-773 PVVAA
+773 PVVA
-778 VEVRAPEAVSAG
+778 
-790 DGGPLAA
+790 
-797 SVPSGSSAADALAA
+797 
-811 LPQTVPVSWSDGSVT
+811 T
-826 EEPVAWA
+826 
-833 EPDAEQLAAL
+833 
-843 SSREGGTV
+843 
-851 EVQGAVGDTG
+851 
-861 QAVSA
+861 
-866 TVEVA
+866 
-871 PAEPVSAQAPQA
+871 
-883 QEVWVGGAPELP
+883 
-895 GTVAVTWSNGDVT
+895 
-908 DEPVSWGAADTSQP
+908 
-922 GALEVQGAVEGLADP
+922 
-937 VVAAVEVR
+937 
-945 APEAVSAGDGG
+945 
-956 PLAASVPSGSSA
+956 
-968 ADALAAL
+968 
-975 PQTVPVSWSDGSVTE
+975 
-990 EPVAWAEPDAEQLAA
+990 
-1005 LSSREGGT
+1005 
-1013 VEVQGAVGDTG
+1013 
-1024 QAVSATVE
+1024 
-1032 VAPAEPVSAQA
+1032 
-1043 PQAQEVWVGGA
+1043 
-1054 PELPGTVAV
+1054 
-1063 TWSNGDV
+1063 
-1070 TDEPVSWGAADTS
+1070 
-1083 QPGALEVQGAV
+1083 
-1094 EGLADPV
+1094 
-1101 VAAVE
+1101 
-1106 VRAPEAVSAGD
+1106 
-1117 GGPLAASVPSGSSAA
+1117 
-1132 DALAAL
+1132 
-1138 PQTVPV
+1138 
-1144 SWSDGSV
+1144 
-1151 TEEPVAWAE
+1151 
-1160 PDAEQ
+1160 
-1165 LAALSSREGGTVEV
+1165 
-1179 QGAVGDTGQA
+1179 
-1189 VSATVEV
+1189 
-1196 APAEPVSAQAPQAQ
+1196 
-1210 EVWVGGA
+1210 
-1217 PELPGTVAVTWSNGD
+1217 
-1232 VTDEPV
+1232 
-1238 SWGAA
+1238 
-1243 DTSQP
+1243 
-1248 GALEV
+1248 
-1253 QGAVEGLADPVVAAV
+1253 V

-1351 KDEEPAPAPQAE
+1351 KDEEPAPVPQAE
-1363 PDSDKDAAAAT
+1363 SDSDKDAAAAT
-1374 DTKTGED
+1374 DTKAGEG
-1381 DAASQAAASPTKPG
+1381 DAESQTAASPTKPD
-1395 AAAEQADQGDST
+1395 AAAEQDGKDGKADQGDPTTKPDAAVAQDSKADQVDST
-1407 PEPDAAATQDD
+1407 PKPDAAATQDD
-1418 KADQAATAP
+1418 KADQGDSTSQPDAAADKDSKADQATTAP

>member
-1 MAKPGVAEWANMPL
+1 
-15 KQQFP
+15 
-20 EVFLS
+20 
-25 RRGYTSH
+25 
-32 ICVCRAGCT
+32 
-41 FHDSLPACLYVS
+41 
-53 EKGRQGMSEEN
+53 MSEEN

-204 AEGESIAGEP
+204 AEGEPIAGES

-334 DAAPEEVDGTT
+334 DAAPEEADGTT
-345 YAPMTGGAIYQGV
+345 YAPTTGGAIYQGV

-410 EQATVQVVQDGK
+410 EQATVQVVQDGE

-450 DEVVASAE
+450 GEVVASAE

-469 ESATIISMVPSGDTF
+469 ESGTIISMVPSGDTLV
-484 ELPQTMSVLWTGG
+484 LPQTMSVLWTGG
-497 ATTDEPVTWEALTD
+497 ATTDEPVTWEPLTD

-550 YADMPPAQEIWVG
+550 YADMPSAQEIWVG
-563 GTPALPETLTV
+563 GTPELPETLTV

-586 AWDELDTTVAGTLA
+586 TWDELDTSAAGTLT

-644 LFVALPATAAVSW
+644 LFAALPATASVSW

-699 AASAKI
+699 AASAQI
-705 KVEAATMVS
+705 KVEAAAMVS
-714 AEAVPAQEVWVGGAP
+714 AEAVPAQEVWVGGEPALP
-729 ELPGTVAVTWSNG
+729 ETVAVTWSNG

-762 EVQGAVEGLAD
+762 EVEGTVEGLAD
-773 PVVAA
+773 PVAA
-778 VEVRAPEAVSAG
+778 TVEVRAPEAVSAG
-790 DGGPLAA
+790 DGEPLAA
-797 SVPSGSSAADALAA
+797 SVPSGASAADALAA
-811 LPQTVPVSWSDGSVT
+811 LPQTVPVAWSDGSVT

-833 EPDAEQLAAL
+833 EPGEAQLAAL

-851 EVQGAVGDTG
+851 EVQGAVGETG
-861 QAVSA
+861 QSVSA

-895 GTVAVTWSNGDVT
+895 ETVAVTWSNGDVTDEPVAWGAADTSQPGTLEVQGSVEGLADPVAATVEVRAPEAVSAGDGEPIAASVPSGAGAADALAALPQTVPVAWSDGSVTEEPVAWAEPDEAQLAALSAREGGTVEVQGAVGETGQTVSATLEVAPAEPVGAQAPQAQEVWVGGAPELPETVAVTWSNGDVT

-922 GALEVQGAVEGLADP
+922 GTVEVAGSVEGLADP
-937 VVAAVEVR
+937 VA
-945 APEAVSAGDGG
+945 
-956 PLAASVPSGSSA
+956 
-968 ADALAAL
+968 
-975 PQTVPVSWSDGSVTE
+975 
-990 EPVAWAEPDAEQLAA
+990 
-1005 LSSREGGT
+1005 
-1013 VEVQGAVGDTG
+1013 
-1024 QAVSATVE
+1024 ATVE
-1032 VAPAEPVSAQA
+1032 
-1043 PQAQEVWVGGA
+1043 
-1054 PELPGTVAV
+1054 
-1063 TWSNGDV
+1063 
-1070 TDEPVSWGAADTS
+1070 
-1083 QPGALEVQGAV
+1083 
-1094 EGLADPV
+1094 
-1101 VAAVE
+1101 
-1106 VRAPEAVSAGD
+1106 
-1117 GGPLAASVPSGSSAA
+1117 
-1132 DALAAL
+1132 
-1138 PQTVPV
+1138 
-1144 SWSDGSV
+1144 
-1151 TEEPVAWAE
+1151 
-1160 PDAEQ
+1160 
-1165 LAALSSREGGTVEV
+1165 
-1179 QGAVGDTGQA
+1179 
-1189 VSATVEV
+1189 
-1196 APAEPVSAQAPQAQ
+1196 
-1210 EVWVGGA
+1210 
-1217 PELPGTVAVTWSNGD
+1217 
-1232 VTDEPV
+1232 
-1238 SWGAA
+1238 
-1243 DTSQP
+1243 
-1248 GALEV
+1248 
-1253 QGAVEGLADPVVAAV
+1253 
-1268 DVKAPE
+1268 VKAPE
-1274 AVSAELSDVEAQTLE
+1274 ATAVEVSDAAAQTLE
-1289 VEPGAVPDLP
+1289 VEPGVVPDLP

-1310 TSEESVV
+1310 TSEEPVV
-1317 WDVPSAEEFVAGTD
+1317 WDVPGAEEFAAGTD

-1337 VETTQQSVEVTVHV
+1337 VEATQQSVEVTVHV

-1363 PDSDKDAAAAT
+1363 SDSGKDAAAAT

-1381 DAASQAAASPTKPG
+1381 DSASQPAASPTK
-1395 AAAEQADQGDST
+1395 T
-1407 PEPDAAATQDD
+1407 DAAATQDD
-1418 KADQAATAP
+1418 KADQGDSASKPDAAADKDSKADQTTTA
-1427 QPQPAAPEK
+1427 PQPAAPEK
-1436 SHATDVTS
+1436 SDASDATS
-1444 SGERQQAGLP
+1444 SEERQQAGLP

-1470 AVAFVVSKRRRV
+1470 AVAFVVSKRRRA

>member
-1 MAKPGVAEWANMPL
+1 
-15 KQQFP
+15 
-20 EVFLS
+20 
-25 RRGYTSH
+25 
-32 ICVCRAGCT
+32 
-41 FHDSLPACLYVS
+41 
-53 EKGRQGMSEEN
+53 MSEEN

-142 KRHGAAEGEVLAPP
+142 KRHGAVEGEVLAPP

-204 AEGESIAGEP
+204 AEGEPIAGEP

-310 EAKAVGMASVM
+310 QTKAVGMASVM

-334 DAAPEEVDGTT
+334 DAAPEEADGAT
-345 YAPMTGGAIYQGV
+345 YTPTTGGAIYQGV

-450 DEVVASAE
+450 GEVVASAE

-469 ESATIISMVPSGDTF
+469 ESGTIISMVPSGDTL

-497 ATTDEPVTWEALTD
+497 ATTDEPVTWEPLTD

-563 GTPALPETLTV
+563 GTPDLPETLTV

-586 AWDELDTTVAGTLA
+586 AWDELDTSVAGTLT

-644 LFVALPATAAVSW
+644 LFAALPATASVSW

-699 AASAKI
+699 AASAQI
-705 KVEAATMVS
+705 KVEAAAMVS
-714 AEAVPAQEVWVGGAP
+714 AEAVPAQEVWVGGEPALP
-729 ELPGTVAVTWSNG
+729 ETVSVTWSNG

-757 QPGAL
+757 QPGTV
-762 EVQGAVEGLAD
+762 EVQGSVEGLAD
-773 PVVAA
+773 PVA
-778 VEVRAPEAVSAG
+778 
-790 DGGPLAA
+790 
-797 SVPSGSSAADALAA
+797 
-811 LPQTVPVSWSDGSVT
+811 
-826 EEPVAWA
+826 
-833 EPDAEQLAAL
+833 
-843 SSREGGTV
+843 
-851 EVQGAVGDTG
+851 
-861 QAVSA
+861 A
-866 TVEVA
+866 TVEVR
-871 PAEPVSAQAPQA
+871 S
-883 QEVWVGGAPELP
+883 PEA
-895 GTVAVTWSNGDVT
+895 T
-908 DEPVSWGAADTSQP
+908 
-922 GALEVQGAVEGLADP
+922 
-937 VVAAVEVR
+937 AVEV
-945 APEAVSAGDGG
+945 S
-956 PLAASVPSGSSA
+956 
-968 ADALAAL
+968 
-975 PQTVPVSWSDGSVTE
+975 
-990 EPVAWAEPDAEQLAA
+990 DAE
-1005 LSSREGGT
+1005 
-1013 VEVQGAVGDTG
+1013 
-1024 QAVSATVE
+1024 
-1032 VAPAEPVSAQA
+1032 AQA
-1043 PQAQEVWVGGA
+1043 
-1054 PELPGTVAV
+1054 
-1063 TWSNGDV
+1063 
-1070 TDEPVSWGAADTS
+1070 
-1083 QPGALEVQGAV
+1083 
-1094 EGLADPV
+1094 
-1101 VAAVE
+1101 
-1106 VRAPEAVSAGD
+1106 
-1117 GGPLAASVPSGSSAA
+1117 
-1132 DALAAL
+1132 
-1138 PQTVPV
+1138 
-1144 SWSDGSV
+1144 
-1151 TEEPVAWAE
+1151 
-1160 PDAEQ
+1160 
-1165 LAALSSREGGTVEV
+1165 
-1179 QGAVGDTGQA
+1179 
-1189 VSATVEV
+1189 
-1196 APAEPVSAQAPQAQ
+1196 
-1210 EVWVGGA
+1210 
-1217 PELPGTVAVTWSNGD
+1217 
-1232 VTDEPV
+1232 
-1238 SWGAA
+1238 
-1243 DTSQP
+1243 
-1248 GALEV
+1248 
-1253 QGAVEGLADPVVAAV
+1253 
-1268 DVKAPE
+1268 
-1274 AVSAELSDVEAQTLE
+1274 LE
-1289 VEPGAVPDLP
+1289 VEPGVVPDLP

-1310 TSEESVV
+1310 TSEEPVV
-1317 WDVPSAEEFVAGTD
+1317 WDVPGAEEFAAGTD

-1337 VETTQQSVEVTVHV
+1337 VEATQQSVEVTVHV
-1351 KDEEPAPAPQAE
+1351 KDEEPAPAPQDE
-1363 PDSDKDAAAAT
+1363 SDSDKDAAAAT

-1381 DAASQAAASPTKPG
+1381 DSASQPAASPAKPDT
-1395 AAAEQADQGDST
+1395 AAAQDGKADQGDSASK
-1407 PEPDAAATQDD
+1407 PDAAAAQDGKD
-1418 KADQAATAP
+1418 GKADQADSASKPDAAADKDSKADQAATAP
-1427 QPQPAAPEK
+1427 QPAAPEK
-1436 SHATDVTS
+1436 SDATDVTS
-1444 SGERQQAGLP
+1444 SEERQQAGLP

-1470 AVAFVVSKRRRV
+1470 AVAFVVSKRRRA

>member
-1 MAKPGVAEWANMPL
+1 
-15 KQQFP
+15 
-20 EVFLS
+20 
-25 RRGYTSH
+25 
-32 ICVCRAGCT
+32 
-41 FHDSLPACLYVS
+41 
-53 EKGRQGMSEEN
+53 MSEEN

-121 PLPDDMGENPRPG
+121 PLPDDMDENPRPG

-204 AEGESIAGEP
+204 AEGEPIAGEP

-254 GNTFFPNTHITG
+254 GNTFFLNTHITG

-334 DAAPEEVDGTT
+334 DAAPEEADGTT
-345 YAPMTGGAIYQGV
+345 YAPTTGGAIYQGV

-450 DEVVASAE
+450 GEVVASAE

-469 ESATIISMVPSGDTF
+469 ESGTIISMVPSGDTL

-497 ATTDEPVTWEALTD
+497 ATTDEPVTWEPPTD

-550 YADMPPAQEIWVG
+550 YADMPSAQEIWVG
-563 GTPALPETLTV
+563 GAPDLPETLTV

-586 AWDELDTTVAGTLA
+586 AWDELDTSVVGTLT

-629 DVELDIASGEMNADA
+629 DMELDIASGEMNADA
-644 LFVALPATAAVSW
+644 LVAALPATASVSW

-699 AASAKI
+699 AASAQI
-705 KVEAATMVS
+705 KVEAAAMVS
-714 AEAVPAQEVWVGGAP
+714 AEAVPAQEVWVGVAP
-729 ELPGTVAVTWSNG
+729 EFPETVAVTWSNG

-757 QPGAL
+757 QPGAV
-762 EVQGAVEGLAD
+762 EVAGSVEGLAD
-773 PVVAA
+773 PVVATVEVKA
-778 VEVRAPEAVSAG
+778 PEAVSAQAPQAQEVWVGSEPELPATVAVTWSNGDVTDEPVTWGEADTSQPGAVEVQGTVEGLADPVVATVEVRAPEAVSAG
-790 DGGPLAA
+790 GGEPLAA
-797 SVPSGSSAADALAA
+797 SVPSGAGAADALAA
-811 LPQTVPVSWSDGSVT
+811 LPQTVPVSWSDGSVS

-833 EPDAEQLAAL
+833 EPDEAQLAAL
-843 SSREGGTV
+843 SAREGGTV
-851 EVQGAVGDTG
+851 EVQGTVGGTG
-861 QAVSA
+861 QSVSA

-883 QEVWVGGAPELP
+883 QEAWVGGEPALP
-895 GTVAVTWSNGDVT
+895 ATVEVTWSNGDVT
-908 DEPVSWGAADTSQP
+908 DEPVSWGEADTSQP
-922 GALEVQGAVEGLADP
+922 GTVEVQGAVEGLADP
-937 VVAAVEVR
+937 VVAEVEVR
-945 APEAVSAGDGG
+945 APEATAVE
-956 PLAASVPSGSSA
+956 L
-968 ADALAAL
+968 
-975 PQTVPVSWSDGSVTE
+975 
-990 EPVAWAEPDAEQLAA
+990 PDA
-1005 LSSREGGT
+1005 
-1013 VEVQGAVGDTG
+1013 
-1024 QAVSATVE
+1024 
-1032 VAPAEPVSAQA
+1032 
-1043 PQAQEVWVGGA
+1043 
-1054 PELPGTVAV
+1054 
-1063 TWSNGDV
+1063 
-1070 TDEPVSWGAADTS
+1070 
-1083 QPGALEVQGAV
+1083 
-1094 EGLADPV
+1094 
-1101 VAAVE
+1101 
-1106 VRAPEAVSAGD
+1106 
-1117 GGPLAASVPSGSSAA
+1117 
-1132 DALAAL
+1132 
-1138 PQTVPV
+1138 
-1144 SWSDGSV
+1144 
-1151 TEEPVAWAE
+1151 
-1160 PDAEQ
+1160 
-1165 LAALSSREGGTVEV
+1165 
-1179 QGAVGDTGQA
+1179 
-1189 VSATVEV
+1189 
-1196 APAEPVSAQAPQAQ
+1196 
-1210 EVWVGGA
+1210 
-1217 PELPGTVAVTWSNGD
+1217 
-1232 VTDEPV
+1232 
-1238 SWGAA
+1238 
-1243 DTSQP
+1243 
-1248 GALEV
+1248 
-1253 QGAVEGLADPVVAAV
+1253 
-1268 DVKAPE
+1268 
-1274 AVSAELSDVEAQTLE
+1274 EAQTLE

-1310 TSEESVV
+1310 TSEEPVV
-1317 WDVPSAEEFVAGTD
+1317 WDVPGAEEFVAGTD
-1331 VKISGE
+1331 VEISGE
-1337 VETTQQSVEVTVHV
+1337 VEAAQQSVEVTVHV
-1351 KDEEPAPAPQAE
+1351 KDEEPALAPQAE
-1363 PDSDKDAAAAT
+1363 SDSDKDAAAAT

-1381 DAASQAAASPTKPG
+1381 DSASQPAASPTKPD
-1395 AAAEQADQGDST
+1395 AAAATDTKTGEDDAASQPAASPT
-1407 PEPDAAATQDD
+1407 EPDAATTQDD
-1418 KADQAATAP
+1418 KADQADSASKPDAAITQDGKADQAATAP
-1427 QPQPAAPEK
+1427 QPAAPEK
-1436 SHATDVTS
+1436 SDATDATS
-1444 SGERQQAGLP
+1444 SEERQQAGLP

-1470 AVAFVVSKRRRV
+1470 AVAFVVSKRRRA

>member
-1 MAKPGVAEWANMPL
+1 
-15 KQQFP
+15 
-20 EVFLS
+20 
-25 RRGYTSH
+25 
-32 ICVCRAGCT
+32 
-41 FHDSLPACLYVS
+41 
-53 EKGRQGMSEEN
+53 MSEEN

-79 AVGTLAWAAPALA
+79 AVGTLVWAAPALA
-92 SSGGDPQATVVDDA
+92 SSGGDPQAMVVDDA

-204 AEGESIAGEP
+204 AEGEPIAGEP

-334 DAAPEEVDGTT
+334 DVAPEEADGTT
-345 YAPMTGGAIYQGV
+345 YAPTTGGAIYQGV

-450 DEVVASAE
+450 GEVVASAE

-469 ESATIISMVPSGDTF
+469 ESATIISMVPSGDTLV
-484 ELPQTMSVLWTGG
+484 LPQTMSVLWTGG
-497 ATTDEPVTWEALTD
+497 ATTDEPVTWEPLTD

-550 YADMPPAQEIWVG
+550 YADMPSAQEIWVG

-586 AWDELDTTVAGTLA
+586 AWDELDTSVAGTLT

-644 LFVALPATAAVSW
+644 LFAALPATASVSW

-699 AASAKI
+699 AASAQI
-705 KVEAATMVS
+705 KVEAAAMVS
-714 AEAVPAQEVWVGGAP
+714 AEAVPAQEVWVGGEPALP
-729 ELPGTVAVTWSNG
+729 ETVAVTWSNG

-757 QPGAL
+757 QPGAV
-762 EVQGAVEGLAD
+762 EVEGSVEGLAD
-773 PVVAA
+773 PVA
-778 VEVRAPEAVSAG
+778 
-790 DGGPLAA
+790 
-797 SVPSGSSAADALAA
+797 
-811 LPQTVPVSWSDGSVT
+811 
-826 EEPVAWA
+826 
-833 EPDAEQLAAL
+833 
-843 SSREGGTV
+843 
-851 EVQGAVGDTG
+851 
-861 QAVSA
+861 A
-866 TVEVA
+866 TVE
-871 PAEPVSAQAPQA
+871 
-883 QEVWVGGAPELP
+883 
-895 GTVAVTWSNGDVT
+895 
-908 DEPVSWGAADTSQP
+908 
-922 GALEVQGAVEGLADP
+922 
-937 VVAAVEVR
+937 
-945 APEAVSAGDGG
+945 
-956 PLAASVPSGSSA
+956 
-968 ADALAAL
+968 
-975 PQTVPVSWSDGSVTE
+975 
-990 EPVAWAEPDAEQLAA
+990 
-1005 LSSREGGT
+1005 
-1013 VEVQGAVGDTG
+1013 
-1024 QAVSATVE
+1024 
-1032 VAPAEPVSAQA
+1032 
-1043 PQAQEVWVGGA
+1043 
-1054 PELPGTVAV
+1054 
-1063 TWSNGDV
+1063 
-1070 TDEPVSWGAADTS
+1070 
-1083 QPGALEVQGAV
+1083 
-1094 EGLADPV
+1094 
-1101 VAAVE
+1101 
-1106 VRAPEAVSAGD
+1106 
-1117 GGPLAASVPSGSSAA
+1117 
-1132 DALAAL
+1132 
-1138 PQTVPV
+1138 
-1144 SWSDGSV
+1144 
-1151 TEEPVAWAE
+1151 
-1160 PDAEQ
+1160 
-1165 LAALSSREGGTVEV
+1165 
-1179 QGAVGDTGQA
+1179 
-1189 VSATVEV
+1189 
-1196 APAEPVSAQAPQAQ
+1196 
-1210 EVWVGGA
+1210 
-1217 PELPGTVAVTWSNGD
+1217 
-1232 VTDEPV
+1232 
-1238 SWGAA
+1238 
-1243 DTSQP
+1243 
-1248 GALEV
+1248 
-1253 QGAVEGLADPVVAAV
+1253 
-1268 DVKAPE
+1268 VKAPE
-1274 AVSAELSDVEAQTLE
+1274 ATAVEVSDAEAQALE
-1289 VEPGAVPDLP
+1289 VEPGVVPDLP

-1310 TSEESVV
+1310 TSEEPVV
-1317 WDVPSAEEFVAGTD
+1317 WDVPGAEEFAAGTD

-1337 VETTQQSVEVTVHV
+1337 VEATQQSVEVTVHV
-1351 KDEEPAPAPQAE
+1351 KDGEPVPAPQAE
-1363 PDSDKDAAAAT
+1363 SDSDKDAAAAT
-1374 DTKTGED
+1374 DTKAGED
-1381 DAASQAAASPTKPG
+1381 DSASQPAASPTKTD
-1395 AAAEQADQGDST
+1395 AAATQGDKADQGDSASK
-1407 PEPDAAATQDD
+1407 PDAAADKD
-1418 KADQAATAP
+1418 SKADQAATAP
-1427 QPQPAAPEK
+1427 QPAVPEK
-1436 SHATDVTS
+1436 SDATDVTS
-1444 SGERQQAGLP
+1444 SEERQQAGLP

-1470 AVAFVVSKRRRV
+1470 AVAFVVSKRRHA

>member
-1 MAKPGVAEWANMPL
+1 
-15 KQQFP
+15 
-20 EVFLS
+20 
-25 RRGYTSH
+25 
-32 ICVCRAGCT
+32 
-41 FHDSLPACLYVS
+41 
-53 EKGRQGMSEEN
+53 MSEEN

-142 KRHGAAEGEVLAPP
+142 KRHGAVEGEVLAPP

-204 AEGESIAGEP
+204 AEGEPIAGEP

-334 DAAPEEVDGTT
+334 DAAPEEADGTT
-345 YAPMTGGAIYQGV
+345 YAPTTGGAIYQGV
-358 NVQKDKLIFELVAP
+358 NVQKDRLIFELVAP

-410 EQATVQVVQDGK
+410 EQATVQVVQDGE

-450 DEVVASAE
+450 GEVVASAE

-469 ESATIISMVPSGDTF
+469 ESATIISMVPSGDTL

-497 ATTDEPVTWEALTD
+497 ATTDEPVTWEPLTD
-511 EQLAMLKSR
+511 ERLAMLKSR
-520 EGGSFEVAGTV
+520 EGGSFEVAGVV

-550 YADMPPAQEIWVG
+550 YADMPSAQEIWVG
-563 GTPALPETLTV
+563 GTPSLPETLTV

-586 AWDELDTTVAGTLA
+586 AWDELDTSVAGTLT

-644 LFVALPATAAVSW
+644 LFAALPATASVSW

-699 AASAKI
+699 AASAQI
-705 KVEAATMVS
+705 KVEAAAMVS

-729 ELPGTVAVTWSNG
+729 ELPETVAVTWSNG

-757 QPGAL
+757 QPGTV
-762 EVQGAVEGLAD
+762 EVQGSVEGLAD
-773 PVVAA
+773 PVAA
-778 VEVRAPEAVSAG
+778 TVEVRAPEA
-790 DGGPLAA
+790 
-797 SVPSGSSAADALAA
+797 
-811 LPQTVPVSWSDGSVT
+811 T
-826 EEPVAWA
+826 
-833 EPDAEQLAAL
+833 
-843 SSREGGTV
+843 
-851 EVQGAVGDTG
+851 
-861 QAVSA
+861 
-866 TVEVA
+866 
-871 PAEPVSAQAPQA
+871 
-883 QEVWVGGAPELP
+883 
-895 GTVAVTWSNGDVT
+895 
-908 DEPVSWGAADTSQP
+908 
-922 GALEVQGAVEGLADP
+922 
-937 VVAAVEVR
+937 AVEV
-945 APEAVSAGDGG
+945 S
-956 PLAASVPSGSSA
+956 
-968 ADALAAL
+968 
-975 PQTVPVSWSDGSVTE
+975 
-990 EPVAWAEPDAEQLAA
+990 DAE
-1005 LSSREGGT
+1005 
-1013 VEVQGAVGDTG
+1013 
-1024 QAVSATVE
+1024 
-1032 VAPAEPVSAQA
+1032 AQA
-1043 PQAQEVWVGGA
+1043 
-1054 PELPGTVAV
+1054 
-1063 TWSNGDV
+1063 
-1070 TDEPVSWGAADTS
+1070 
-1083 QPGALEVQGAV
+1083 
-1094 EGLADPV
+1094 
-1101 VAAVE
+1101 
-1106 VRAPEAVSAGD
+1106 
-1117 GGPLAASVPSGSSAA
+1117 
-1132 DALAAL
+1132 
-1138 PQTVPV
+1138 
-1144 SWSDGSV
+1144 
-1151 TEEPVAWAE
+1151 
-1160 PDAEQ
+1160 
-1165 LAALSSREGGTVEV
+1165 
-1179 QGAVGDTGQA
+1179 
-1189 VSATVEV
+1189 
-1196 APAEPVSAQAPQAQ
+1196 
-1210 EVWVGGA
+1210 
-1217 PELPGTVAVTWSNGD
+1217 
-1232 VTDEPV
+1232 
-1238 SWGAA
+1238 
-1243 DTSQP
+1243 
-1248 GALEV
+1248 
-1253 QGAVEGLADPVVAAV
+1253 
-1268 DVKAPE
+1268 
-1274 AVSAELSDVEAQTLE
+1274 LE
-1289 VEPGAVPDLP
+1289 VEPGVVPDLP

-1310 TSEESVV
+1310 TSEEPVV
-1317 WDVPSAEEFVAGTD
+1317 WDVPGAEEFAAGTD

-1337 VETTQQSVEVTVHV
+1337 VEATQQSVEVTVHV
-1351 KDEEPAPAPQAE
+1351 KDEEPAPAPQDE
-1363 PDSDKDAAAAT
+1363 SDSDKDAAAAT

-1381 DAASQAAASPTKPG
+1381 DSASQPAASPTKPD
-1395 AAAEQADQGDST
+1395 AAAAQDDKADQGDSASK
-1407 PEPDAAATQDD
+1407 PDAAATQDGKD
-1418 KADQAATAP
+1418 GKADQGDSASKPDAAADKDSKADQAATAP
-1427 QPQPAAPEK
+1427 QPAAPEK
-1436 SHATDVTS
+1436 SDATDATS
-1444 SGERQQAGLP
+1444 SEERQQAGLP

-1470 AVAFVVSKRRRV
+1470 AVAFVVSKRRRA

>member
-1 MAKPGVAEWANMPL
+1 
-15 KQQFP
+15 
-20 EVFLS
+20 
-25 RRGYTSH
+25 
-32 ICVCRAGCT
+32 
-41 FHDSLPACLYVS
+41 
-53 EKGRQGMSEEN
+53 MSEEN

-204 AEGESIAGEP
+204 AEGEPIAGEP

-334 DAAPEEVDGTT
+334 DAAPEEADGTT
-345 YAPMTGGAIYQGV
+345 YAPTTGGAIYQGV

-450 DEVVASAE
+450 GEVVASAE

-469 ESATIISMVPSGDTF
+469 ESATIISMVPSGDTLV
-484 ELPQTMSVLWTGG
+484 LPQTMSVLWTGG
-497 ATTDEPVTWEALTD
+497 ATTDEPVTWEPLTD

-550 YADMPPAQEIWVG
+550 YADMPSAQEIWVG
-563 GTPALPETLTV
+563 GTPELPETLTV

-586 AWDELDTTVAGTLA
+586 AWDELDTSVVGTLT

-617 VKPLEVASVEGQ
+617 VKPLEVAGVEGQ
-629 DVELDIASGEMNADA
+629 DMELDIASGEMNADA
-644 LFVALPATAAVSW
+644 LVAALPATASVSW

-699 AASAKI
+699 AASAQI
-705 KVEAATMVS
+705 KVEAAAMVS
-714 AEAVPAQEVWVGGAP
+714 VEAVPAQEVWVGGEPALP
-729 ELPGTVAVTWSNG
+729 ETVEVTWSNG

-762 EVQGAVEGLAD
+762 EVAGTVEGLAD
-773 PVVAA
+773 PVVAE

-790 DGGPLAA
+790 DGEPIAA
-797 SVPSGSSAADALAA
+797 SVPSGAGAADALAALPQTVPVSWSDGSVTEEPVAWAEPDGAQLAALSAREGGTVEVQGAVGDTGQSVSATLEVAPAEPVGAQAPQAQEVWAGGAPELPATVEVTWSNGDVTDEPVTWGGADTTQPGPIEVQGSVEGLADPVVAEVEVRAPEAVSAGDGEPIAASVPSGAGAADALAA

-833 EPDAEQLAAL
+833 EPDAGQLAAL

-861 QAVSA
+861 QSVSA
-866 TVEVA
+866 TLEVA
-871 PAEPVSAQAPQA
+871 PAEPVGAQAPQA
-883 QEVWVGGAPELP
+883 QEVWAGGAPELP
-895 GTVAVTWSNGDVT
+895 ATVEVTWSNGDVT
-908 DEPVSWGAADTSQP
+908 DEPVTWGGADTTQP
-922 GALEVQGAVEGLADP
+922 GPIEVQGSVEGLADP
-937 VVAAVEVR
+937 VVAEVEVR
-945 APEAVSAGDGG
+945 APEAVSAGDGE
-956 PLAASVPSGSSA
+956 PIAASVPSGAGA

-990 EPVAWAEPDAEQLAA
+990 EPVAWAEPDGAQLAA
-1005 LSSREGGT
+1005 LSAREGGT
-1013 VEVQGAVGDTG
+1013 VEVQGAVGETG
-1024 QAVSATVE
+1024 QSVSATLE
-1032 VAPAEPVSAQA
+1032 VAPAEPASAQA

-1054 PELPGTVAV
+1054 PALPETVAV

-1070 TDEPVSWGAADTS
+1070 TDEPVAWGAADTS
-1083 QPGALEVQGAV
+1083 QPGTIEVEGSV
-1094 EGLADPV
+1094 EGLVDPV
-1101 VAAVE
+1101 VA
-1106 VRAPEAVSAGD
+1106 
-1117 GGPLAASVPSGSSAA
+1117 
-1132 DALAAL
+1132 
-1138 PQTVPV
+1138 
-1144 SWSDGSV
+1144 
-1151 TEEPVAWAE
+1151 
-1160 PDAEQ
+1160 
-1165 LAALSSREGGTVEV
+1165 TVE
-1179 QGAVGDTGQA
+1179 
-1189 VSATVEV
+1189 
-1196 APAEPVSAQAPQAQ
+1196 
-1210 EVWVGGA
+1210 
-1217 PELPGTVAVTWSNGD
+1217 
-1232 VTDEPV
+1232 
-1238 SWGAA
+1238 
-1243 DTSQP
+1243 
-1248 GALEV
+1248 
-1253 QGAVEGLADPVVAAV
+1253 
-1268 DVKAPE
+1268 VKAPE
-1274 AVSAELSDVEAQTLE
+1274 ATAVEVSDAAAQTLE

-1310 TSEESVV
+1310 TSEEAVV
-1317 WDVPSAEEFVAGTD
+1317 WDVPGAEEFVAGTD

-1337 VETTQQSVEVTVHV
+1337 VEATQQSVEVTVHV
-1351 KDEEPAPAPQAE
+1351 KDEEPAPAPQTE
-1363 PDSDKDAAAAT
+1363 SDSDKDATATTDTKAGEDDATSQPAASPTKPDAAAAT

-1381 DAASQAAASPTKPG
+1381 DAASQPAASPT
-1395 AAAEQADQGDST
+1395 
-1407 PEPDAAATQDD
+1407 EPDAATTQDD
-1418 KADQAATAP
+1418 KADQADSASKPDAAADKDGKADQAATAP
-1427 QPQPAAPEK
+1427 QPAAPEK
-1436 SHATDVTS
+1436 SDATDATS
-1444 SGERQQAGLP
+1444 SEERQQAGLP

-1470 AVAFVVSKRRRV
+1470 AVAFVVSKRRRA

>member
-1 MAKPGVAEWANMPL
+1 MAKLGVAKWENIPL

-20 EVFLS
+20 EVFPS
-25 RRGYTSH
+25 CRGYTSP

-41 FHDSLPACLYVS
+41 FYDSLSACLYVS

-92 SSGGDPQATVVDDA
+92 SSGGDPQATVIDDA

-190 NAWRAQAAEKGACN
+190 NAWRAQAAEKGVCN
-204 AEGESIAGEP
+204 AEGEPIAGEP

-345 YAPMTGGAIYQGV
+345 YAPTTGGAIYQGV
-358 NVQKDKLIFELVAP
+358 NVQKDKLIFELIAP

-402 AIDPTELF
+402 AIDPSELF

-422 VVGEI
+422 IVGEI

-469 ESATIISMVPSGDTF
+469 ESATIISMVPSGDTL

-497 ATTDEPVTWEALTD
+497 ATTDETVTWEALTD

-586 AWDELDTTVAGTLA
+586 TWDELDTTVAGTLT

-608 SSPVTAQVT
+608 SSPVMAQVT

-629 DVELDIASGEMNADA
+629 DVELDIASGEMNADT
-644 LFVALPATAAVSW
+644 LFAALPATASVSW

-672 PGEQEAALSSRGGAA
+672 PGEQEAALSSRGAAA

-714 AEAVPAQEVWVGGAP
+714 AEAVPAQQVWVGGAP

-773 PVVAA
+773 PVVA
-778 VEVRAPEAVSAG
+778 
-790 DGGPLAA
+790 
-797 SVPSGSSAADALAA
+797 
-811 LPQTVPVSWSDGSVT
+811 T
-826 EEPVAWA
+826 
-833 EPDAEQLAAL
+833 
-843 SSREGGTV
+843 
-851 EVQGAVGDTG
+851 
-861 QAVSA
+861 
-866 TVEVA
+866 
-871 PAEPVSAQAPQA
+871 
-883 QEVWVGGAPELP
+883 
-895 GTVAVTWSNGDVT
+895 
-908 DEPVSWGAADTSQP
+908 
-922 GALEVQGAVEGLADP
+922 
-937 VVAAVEVR
+937 
-945 APEAVSAGDGG
+945 
-956 PLAASVPSGSSA
+956 
-968 ADALAAL
+968 
-975 PQTVPVSWSDGSVTE
+975 
-990 EPVAWAEPDAEQLAA
+990 
-1005 LSSREGGT
+1005 
-1013 VEVQGAVGDTG
+1013 
-1024 QAVSATVE
+1024 
-1032 VAPAEPVSAQA
+1032 
-1043 PQAQEVWVGGA
+1043 
-1054 PELPGTVAV
+1054 
-1063 TWSNGDV
+1063 
-1070 TDEPVSWGAADTS
+1070 
-1083 QPGALEVQGAV
+1083 
-1094 EGLADPV
+1094 
-1101 VAAVE
+1101 
-1106 VRAPEAVSAGD
+1106 
-1117 GGPLAASVPSGSSAA
+1117 
-1132 DALAAL
+1132 
-1138 PQTVPV
+1138 
-1144 SWSDGSV
+1144 
-1151 TEEPVAWAE
+1151 
-1160 PDAEQ
+1160 
-1165 LAALSSREGGTVEV
+1165 
-1179 QGAVGDTGQA
+1179 
-1189 VSATVEV
+1189 
-1196 APAEPVSAQAPQAQ
+1196 
-1210 EVWVGGA
+1210 
-1217 PELPGTVAVTWSNGD
+1217 
-1232 VTDEPV
+1232 
-1238 SWGAA
+1238 
-1243 DTSQP
+1243 
-1248 GALEV
+1248 
-1253 QGAVEGLADPVVAAV
+1253 V

-1351 KDEEPAPAPQAE
+1351 KDEESVPAPQTE
-1363 PDSDKDAAAAT
+1363 SDSDKDAATAT
-1374 DTKTGED
+1374 DTKAGEG
-1381 DAASQAAASPTKPG
+1381 DAESQTAASPTKPD
-1395 AAAEQADQGDST
+1395 AAAEQSGKADQVDSTTKPDAAVAQDSKADQVDSTPKPDATAEQSGKDDKTDQGDSASQ
-1407 PEPDAAATQDD
+1407 PDAAADKD
-1418 KADQAATAP
+1418 SKADQAATVP

-1470 AVAFVVSKRRRV
+1470 AVAFVVSKRRRA

>member
-1 MAKPGVAEWANMPL
+1 
-15 KQQFP
+15 
-20 EVFLS
+20 
-25 RRGYTSH
+25 
-32 ICVCRAGCT
+32 
-41 FHDSLPACLYVS
+41 
-53 EKGRQGMSEEN
+53 MSEEN

-204 AEGESIAGEP
+204 AEGEPIAGEP

-334 DAAPEEVDGTT
+334 DAAPEEADGTT
-345 YAPMTGGAIYQGV
+345 YAPTTGGAIYQGV
-358 NVQKDKLIFELVAP
+358 NVQKDKLLFELVAP

-440 GPATLQVVMA
+440 GPATLQVIMA
-450 DEVVASAE
+450 GEVVASAE

-469 ESATIISMVPSGDTF
+469 ESATIISMVPSGDTL

-497 ATTDEPVTWEALTD
+497 ATTDEPVTWEPLTD

-520 EGGSFEVAGTV
+520 EGGSFEVAGVV

-550 YADMPPAQEIWVG
+550 YADMPSVQEIWVG
-563 GTPALPETLTV
+563 GTPSLPETLTV

-586 AWDELDTTVAGTLA
+586 AWDELDTSVAGTLT

-644 LFVALPATAAVSW
+644 LFAALPATASVSW

-699 AASAKI
+699 AASAQI
-705 KVEAATMVS
+705 KVEAAAMVS
-714 AEAVPAQEVWVGGAP
+714 AKAVPVQEVWVGGAP
-729 ELPGTVAVTWSNG
+729 ELPETVAVTWSNG

-757 QPGAL
+757 QPGTV
-762 EVQGAVEGLAD
+762 EVQGSVEGLAD
-773 PVVAA
+773 PVAA
-778 VEVRAPEAVSAG
+778 TVEVRAPEAVSAG
-790 DGGPLAA
+790 DGEPIAA
-797 SVPSGSSAADALAA
+797 SVPSGAGAADALAA
-811 LPQTVPVSWSDGSVT
+811 LPQTVSVAWSDGSVT

-833 EPDAEQLAAL
+833 EPDAGRLAAL
-843 SSREGGTV
+843 SAREGGTV
-851 EVQGAVGDTG
+851 EVQGAVGETG
-861 QAVSA
+861 QSVSA

-895 GTVAVTWSNGDVT
+895 ETVAVTWSNGDVT

-922 GALEVQGAVEGLADP
+922 GTLEVQGSVGGLADP
-937 VVAAVEVR
+937 VA
-945 APEAVSAGDGG
+945 
-956 PLAASVPSGSSA
+956 
-968 ADALAAL
+968 
-975 PQTVPVSWSDGSVTE
+975 
-990 EPVAWAEPDAEQLAA
+990 
-1005 LSSREGGT
+1005 
-1013 VEVQGAVGDTG
+1013 
-1024 QAVSATVE
+1024 ATVE
-1032 VAPAEPVSAQA
+1032 
-1043 PQAQEVWVGGA
+1043 
-1054 PELPGTVAV
+1054 
-1063 TWSNGDV
+1063 
-1070 TDEPVSWGAADTS
+1070 
-1083 QPGALEVQGAV
+1083 
-1094 EGLADPV
+1094 
-1101 VAAVE
+1101 
-1106 VRAPEAVSAGD
+1106 
-1117 GGPLAASVPSGSSAA
+1117 
-1132 DALAAL
+1132 
-1138 PQTVPV
+1138 
-1144 SWSDGSV
+1144 
-1151 TEEPVAWAE
+1151 
-1160 PDAEQ
+1160 
-1165 LAALSSREGGTVEV
+1165 
-1179 QGAVGDTGQA
+1179 
-1189 VSATVEV
+1189 
-1196 APAEPVSAQAPQAQ
+1196 
-1210 EVWVGGA
+1210 
-1217 PELPGTVAVTWSNGD
+1217 
-1232 VTDEPV
+1232 
-1238 SWGAA
+1238 
-1243 DTSQP
+1243 
-1248 GALEV
+1248 
-1253 QGAVEGLADPVVAAV
+1253 
-1268 DVKAPE
+1268 VKAPE
-1274 AVSAELSDVEAQTLE
+1274 ATAVEVSEAAAQTLE

-1310 TSEESVV
+1310 TSEEPVV
-1317 WDVPSAEEFVAGTD
+1317 WDVPGAEEFVAGTD

-1337 VETTQQSVEVTVHV
+1337 VEATQQSVEVTVHV
-1351 KDEEPAPAPQAE
+1351 KDEEPAPAPQDE
-1363 PDSDKDAAAAT
+1363 SDSDKDAAAAT

-1381 DAASQAAASPTKPG
+1381 DSASQPAASPTKPDT
-1395 AAAEQADQGDST
+1395 AAAQDGKADQGDSASK
-1407 PEPDAAATQDD
+1407 PDAAAAQDGKD
-1418 KADQAATAP
+1418 GKADQADSASKPDAAADKDSKADQAATAP
-1427 QPQPAAPEK
+1427 QPAAPEK
-1436 SHATDVTS
+1436 SDATDATS
-1444 SGERQQAGLP
+1444 SEERQQAGLP

-1470 AVAFVVSKRRRV
+1470 AVAFVVSKRRHA

>member
-1 MAKPGVAEWANMPL
+1 
-15 KQQFP
+15 
-20 EVFLS
+20 
-25 RRGYTSH
+25 
-32 ICVCRAGCT
+32 
-41 FHDSLPACLYVS
+41 
-53 EKGRQGMSEEN
+53 MSEEN

-142 KRHGAAEGEVLAPP
+142 KRHGAVEGEVLAPP

-204 AEGESIAGEP
+204 AEGEPIAGEP

-334 DAAPEEVDGTT
+334 DAAPEEADGTT
-345 YAPMTGGAIYQGV
+345 YAPTTGGAIYQGV
-358 NVQKDKLIFELVAP
+358 NVQKDRLIFELVAP

-410 EQATVQVVQDGK
+410 EQATVQVVQDDK

-450 DEVVASAE
+450 GEVVASAE

-469 ESATIISMVPSGDTF
+469 ESATIISMVPSGDTL

-497 ATTDEPVTWEALTD
+497 ATTDEPVTWEPLTD

-550 YADMPPAQEIWVG
+550 YADMPSAQEIWVG
-563 GTPALPETLTV
+563 GTPSLPETLTV

-586 AWDELDTTVAGTLA
+586 AWDELDTSVAGTLT

-644 LFVALPATAAVSW
+644 LFAALPATASVSW

-687 FTLSGVVGETGV
+687 FALSGVVGETGV
-699 AASAKI
+699 AASAQI

-714 AEAVPAQEVWVGGAP
+714 AEAVSAQEVWVGGEPALP
-729 ELPGTVAVTWSNG
+729 ETVAVTWSNG

-757 QPGAL
+757 QPGAV
-762 EVQGAVEGLAD
+762 EVEGSVEGLAD
-773 PVVAA
+773 PVAAA
-778 VEVRAPEAVSAG
+778 VEVRAPEA
-790 DGGPLAA
+790 
-797 SVPSGSSAADALAA
+797 
-811 LPQTVPVSWSDGSVT
+811 T
-826 EEPVAWA
+826 
-833 EPDAEQLAAL
+833 
-843 SSREGGTV
+843 
-851 EVQGAVGDTG
+851 
-861 QAVSA
+861 
-866 TVEVA
+866 
-871 PAEPVSAQAPQA
+871 
-883 QEVWVGGAPELP
+883 
-895 GTVAVTWSNGDVT
+895 
-908 DEPVSWGAADTSQP
+908 
-922 GALEVQGAVEGLADP
+922 
-937 VVAAVEVR
+937 AVEV
-945 APEAVSAGDGG
+945 SD
-956 PLAASVPSGSSA
+956 AA
-968 ADALAAL
+968 
-975 PQTVPVSWSDGSVTE
+975 
-990 EPVAWAEPDAEQLAA
+990 
-1005 LSSREGGT
+1005 
-1013 VEVQGAVGDTG
+1013 
-1024 QAVSATVE
+1024 
-1032 VAPAEPVSAQA
+1032 AQA
-1043 PQAQEVWVGGA
+1043 
-1054 PELPGTVAV
+1054 
-1063 TWSNGDV
+1063 
-1070 TDEPVSWGAADTS
+1070 
-1083 QPGALEVQGAV
+1083 
-1094 EGLADPV
+1094 
-1101 VAAVE
+1101 
-1106 VRAPEAVSAGD
+1106 
-1117 GGPLAASVPSGSSAA
+1117 
-1132 DALAAL
+1132 
-1138 PQTVPV
+1138 
-1144 SWSDGSV
+1144 
-1151 TEEPVAWAE
+1151 
-1160 PDAEQ
+1160 
-1165 LAALSSREGGTVEV
+1165 
-1179 QGAVGDTGQA
+1179 
-1189 VSATVEV
+1189 
-1196 APAEPVSAQAPQAQ
+1196 
-1210 EVWVGGA
+1210 
-1217 PELPGTVAVTWSNGD
+1217 
-1232 VTDEPV
+1232 
-1238 SWGAA
+1238 
-1243 DTSQP
+1243 
-1248 GALEV
+1248 
-1253 QGAVEGLADPVVAAV
+1253 
-1268 DVKAPE
+1268 
-1274 AVSAELSDVEAQTLE
+1274 LE

-1310 TSEESVV
+1310 TSEEPVV
-1317 WDVPSAEEFVAGTD
+1317 WDVPGAEEFVAGTD

-1337 VETTQQSVEVTVHV
+1337 VEATQQSVEVTVHV

-1363 PDSDKDAAAAT
+1363 ADSDKDAAVAT
-1374 DTKTGED
+1374 DTKAGED
-1381 DAASQAAASPTKPG
+1381 DATSQPAASPTKLDT
-1395 AAAEQADQGDST
+1395 AAAQDGKDGKADQGDSASK
-1407 PEPDAAATQDD
+1407 PDAAADKD
-1418 KADQAATAP
+1418 SKADQAATAP
-1427 QPQPAAPEK
+1427 QPAVPEK
-1436 SHATDVTS
+1436 SDATDATS
-1444 SGERQQAGLP
+1444 SEERQQAGLP

-1470 AVAFVVSKRRRV
+1470 AVAFVVSKRRRA

>member
-1 MAKPGVAEWANMPL
+1 
-15 KQQFP
+15 
-20 EVFLS
+20 
-25 RRGYTSH
+25 
-32 ICVCRAGCT
+32 
-41 FHDSLPACLYVS
+41 
-53 EKGRQGMSEEN
+53 MSEEN

-190 NAWRAQAAEKGACN
+190 NAWRVQAAEKGACN
-204 AEGESIAGEP
+204 AEGEPIAGEP

-334 DAAPEEVDGTT
+334 DAAPEEADGTT
-345 YAPMTGGAIYQGV
+345 YAPTTGGAIYQGV

-450 DEVVASAE
+450 GEVVASAE

-469 ESATIISMVPSGDTF
+469 ESGTIISMVPSGDTL

-497 ATTDEPVTWEALTD
+497 ATTDEPVTWEPLTD

-550 YADMPPAQEIWVG
+550 YADMPSAQEIWVG
-563 GTPALPETLTV
+563 GTPELPETLTV

-586 AWDELDTTVAGTLA
+586 AWDELDTSVVGTLT

-629 DVELDIASGEMNADA
+629 DMELDIASGEMNADA
-644 LFVALPATAAVSW
+644 LVAALPATASVSW

-699 AASAKI
+699 ASSAQI
-705 KVEAATMVS
+705 KVEAAAMVS
-714 AEAVPAQEVWVGGAP
+714 AEAVPAQEVWVGGEPALP
-729 ELPGTVAVTWSNG
+729 ETVAVTWSNG

-757 QPGAL
+757 QPGAV
-762 EVQGAVEGLAD
+762 EVAGSVEGLAD
-773 PVVAA
+773 PVVAT
-778 VEVRAPEAVSAG
+778 VEVRAPEA
-790 DGGPLAA
+790 
-797 SVPSGSSAADALAA
+797 
-811 LPQTVPVSWSDGSVT
+811 T
-826 EEPVAWA
+826 
-833 EPDAEQLAAL
+833 
-843 SSREGGTV
+843 
-851 EVQGAVGDTG
+851 
-861 QAVSA
+861 
-866 TVEVA
+866 
-871 PAEPVSAQAPQA
+871 
-883 QEVWVGGAPELP
+883 
-895 GTVAVTWSNGDVT
+895 
-908 DEPVSWGAADTSQP
+908 
-922 GALEVQGAVEGLADP
+922 
-937 VVAAVEVR
+937 AVEV
-945 APEAVSAGDGG
+945 SD
-956 PLAASVPSGSSA
+956 AA
-968 ADALAAL
+968 
-975 PQTVPVSWSDGSVTE
+975 
-990 EPVAWAEPDAEQLAA
+990 
-1005 LSSREGGT
+1005 
-1013 VEVQGAVGDTG
+1013 
-1024 QAVSATVE
+1024 
-1032 VAPAEPVSAQA
+1032 AQA
-1043 PQAQEVWVGGA
+1043 
-1054 PELPGTVAV
+1054 
-1063 TWSNGDV
+1063 
-1070 TDEPVSWGAADTS
+1070 
-1083 QPGALEVQGAV
+1083 
-1094 EGLADPV
+1094 
-1101 VAAVE
+1101 
-1106 VRAPEAVSAGD
+1106 
-1117 GGPLAASVPSGSSAA
+1117 
-1132 DALAAL
+1132 
-1138 PQTVPV
+1138 
-1144 SWSDGSV
+1144 
-1151 TEEPVAWAE
+1151 
-1160 PDAEQ
+1160 
-1165 LAALSSREGGTVEV
+1165 
-1179 QGAVGDTGQA
+1179 
-1189 VSATVEV
+1189 
-1196 APAEPVSAQAPQAQ
+1196 
-1210 EVWVGGA
+1210 
-1217 PELPGTVAVTWSNGD
+1217 
-1232 VTDEPV
+1232 
-1238 SWGAA
+1238 
-1243 DTSQP
+1243 
-1248 GALEV
+1248 
-1253 QGAVEGLADPVVAAV
+1253 
-1268 DVKAPE
+1268 
-1274 AVSAELSDVEAQTLE
+1274 LE

-1310 TSEESVV
+1310 TSEEAVV
-1317 WDVPSAEEFVAGTD
+1317 WDVPGAEEFVAGTD

-1337 VETTQQSVEVTVHV
+1337 VEATQQSVEVTVHV

-1363 PDSDKDAAAAT
+1363 ADSDKDAAAAT

-1381 DAASQAAASPTKPG
+1381 DSASQPAVSPTKPD
-1395 AAAEQADQGDST
+1395 AAAAQDGKADQGDAASK
-1407 PEPDAAATQDD
+1407 PDAAADKD
-1418 KADQAATAP
+1418 SKADQAATAP
-1427 QPQPAAPEK
+1427 QPAAPEK
-1436 SHATDVTS
+1436 SAATDATS
-1444 SGERQQAGLP
+1444 SEERQQAGLP

-1470 AVAFVVSKRRRV
+1470 AVAFVVSKRRHA

>member
-1 MAKPGVAEWANMPL
+1 
-15 KQQFP
+15 
-20 EVFLS
+20 
-25 RRGYTSH
+25 
-32 ICVCRAGCT
+32 
-41 FHDSLPACLYVS
+41 
-53 EKGRQGMSEEN
+53 MSEEN
-64 SWLGRRVVAAGATLL
+64 SWLGRRVVVAGATLL

-92 SSGGDPQATVVDDA
+92 SSGGDPQATVIDDA

-190 NAWRAQAAEKGACN
+190 NAWRAQAAEKGVCN
-204 AEGESIAGEP
+204 AEGEPIAGEP

-345 YAPMTGGAIYQGV
+345 YAPTTGGAIYQGV
-358 NVQKDKLIFELVAP
+358 NVQKDKLIFELIAP

-422 VVGEI
+422 IVGEI

-469 ESATIISMVPSGDTF
+469 ESAIIISMVPSGDTL

-497 ATTDEPVTWEALTD
+497 ATTDETVTWEALTD

-586 AWDELDTTVAGTLA
+586 TWDELDTTVAGTLT

-608 SSPVTAQVT
+608 SSPVMAQVT

-629 DVELDIASGEMNADA
+629 DVELDIASGEMNADT
-644 LFVALPATAAVSW
+644 LFAALPATASVSW

-672 PGEQEAALSSRGGAA
+672 PGEQEAALSSRGAAA

-714 AEAVPAQEVWVGGAP
+714 AEAVPAQQVWVGGAP

-773 PVVAA
+773 PVVA
-778 VEVRAPEAVSAG
+778 
-790 DGGPLAA
+790 
-797 SVPSGSSAADALAA
+797 
-811 LPQTVPVSWSDGSVT
+811 T
-826 EEPVAWA
+826 
-833 EPDAEQLAAL
+833 
-843 SSREGGTV
+843 
-851 EVQGAVGDTG
+851 
-861 QAVSA
+861 
-866 TVEVA
+866 
-871 PAEPVSAQAPQA
+871 
-883 QEVWVGGAPELP
+883 
-895 GTVAVTWSNGDVT
+895 
-908 DEPVSWGAADTSQP
+908 
-922 GALEVQGAVEGLADP
+922 
-937 VVAAVEVR
+937 
-945 APEAVSAGDGG
+945 
-956 PLAASVPSGSSA
+956 
-968 ADALAAL
+968 
-975 PQTVPVSWSDGSVTE
+975 
-990 EPVAWAEPDAEQLAA
+990 
-1005 LSSREGGT
+1005 
-1013 VEVQGAVGDTG
+1013 
-1024 QAVSATVE
+1024 
-1032 VAPAEPVSAQA
+1032 
-1043 PQAQEVWVGGA
+1043 
-1054 PELPGTVAV
+1054 
-1063 TWSNGDV
+1063 
-1070 TDEPVSWGAADTS
+1070 
-1083 QPGALEVQGAV
+1083 
-1094 EGLADPV
+1094 
-1101 VAAVE
+1101 
-1106 VRAPEAVSAGD
+1106 
-1117 GGPLAASVPSGSSAA
+1117 
-1132 DALAAL
+1132 
-1138 PQTVPV
+1138 
-1144 SWSDGSV
+1144 
-1151 TEEPVAWAE
+1151 
-1160 PDAEQ
+1160 
-1165 LAALSSREGGTVEV
+1165 
-1179 QGAVGDTGQA
+1179 
-1189 VSATVEV
+1189 
-1196 APAEPVSAQAPQAQ
+1196 
-1210 EVWVGGA
+1210 
-1217 PELPGTVAVTWSNGD
+1217 
-1232 VTDEPV
+1232 
-1238 SWGAA
+1238 
-1243 DTSQP
+1243 
-1248 GALEV
+1248 
-1253 QGAVEGLADPVVAAV
+1253 V

-1351 KDEEPAPAPQAE
+1351 KDEESVPAPQTE
-1363 PDSDKDAAAAT
+1363 SDSDKDAATVT
-1374 DTKTGED
+1374 DTKAGEG
-1381 DAASQAAASPTKPG
+1381 DAESQTAASPTKPD
-1395 AAAEQADQGDST
+1395 AAAEQSGKADQVDSTTKPDAAVAQDSKADQVDSTPKPDATAEQSGKDDKTDQGDSASQ
-1407 PEPDAAATQDD
+1407 PDAAADKD
-1418 KADQAATAP
+1418 SKADQAATVP

-1470 AVAFVVSKRRRV
+1470 AVAFVVSKRRRA

>member
-1 MAKPGVAEWANMPL
+1 
-15 KQQFP
+15 
-20 EVFLS
+20 
-25 RRGYTSH
+25 
-32 ICVCRAGCT
+32 
-41 FHDSLPACLYVS
+41 
-53 EKGRQGMSEEN
+53 MSEEN
-64 SWLGRRVVAAGATLL
+64 SWLGRRAVAAGATLL

-92 SSGGDPQATVVDDA
+92 SSGGDLQATVVDDA

-204 AEGESIAGEP
+204 AEGEPIAGEP

-334 DAAPEEVDGTT
+334 DAAPEEADGTT
-345 YAPMTGGAIYQGV
+345 YAPTTGGAIYQGV

-450 DEVVASAE
+450 GEVVASAE

-469 ESATIISMVPSGDTF
+469 ESGTIISMVPSGDTL

-497 ATTDEPVTWEALTD
+497 ATTDEPVTWEPLTD

-550 YADMPPAQEIWVG
+550 YADIPSAQEIWVG
-563 GTPALPETLTV
+563 GTPELPETLTV

-586 AWDELDTTVAGTLA
+586 AWDELDTSVAGTLT

-644 LFVALPATAAVSW
+644 LFAALPATASVSW

-699 AASAKI
+699 AASAQI
-705 KVEAATMVS
+705 KVEAAAMVS
-714 AEAVPAQEVWVGGAP
+714 AEAVPAQEVWVGGEPALP
-729 ELPGTVAVTWSNG
+729 ETVSVTWSNG

-748 VSWGAADTS
+748 VAWGEADTS
-757 QPGAL
+757 RPGAL
-762 EVQGAVEGLAD
+762 EVQGSVEGLAD
-773 PVVAA
+773 PVAA
-778 VEVRAPEAVSAG
+778 TVEVRAPEAV
-790 DGGPLAA
+790 P
-797 SVPSGSSAADALAA
+797 
-811 LPQTVPVSWSDGSVT
+811 
-826 EEPVAWA
+826 
-833 EPDAEQLAAL
+833 
-843 SSREGGTV
+843 
-851 EVQGAVGDTG
+851 
-861 QAVSA
+861 
-866 TVEVA
+866 
-871 PAEPVSAQAPQA
+871 
-883 QEVWVGGAPELP
+883 
-895 GTVAVTWSNGDVT
+895 
-908 DEPVSWGAADTSQP
+908 
-922 GALEVQGAVEGLADP
+922 
-937 VVAAVEVR
+937 
-945 APEAVSAGDGG
+945 
-956 PLAASVPSGSSA
+956 
-968 ADALAAL
+968 
-975 PQTVPVSWSDGSVTE
+975 
-990 EPVAWAEPDAEQLAA
+990 
-1005 LSSREGGT
+1005 
-1013 VEVQGAVGDTG
+1013 
-1024 QAVSATVE
+1024 
-1032 VAPAEPVSAQA
+1032 
-1043 PQAQEVWVGGA
+1043 
-1054 PELPGTVAV
+1054 
-1063 TWSNGDV
+1063 
-1070 TDEPVSWGAADTS
+1070 
-1083 QPGALEVQGAV
+1083 
-1094 EGLADPV
+1094 
-1101 VAAVE
+1101 
-1106 VRAPEAVSAGD
+1106 
-1117 GGPLAASVPSGSSAA
+1117 
-1132 DALAAL
+1132 
-1138 PQTVPV
+1138 
-1144 SWSDGSV
+1144 
-1151 TEEPVAWAE
+1151 
-1160 PDAEQ
+1160 
-1165 LAALSSREGGTVEV
+1165 
-1179 QGAVGDTGQA
+1179 
-1189 VSATVEV
+1189 
-1196 APAEPVSAQAPQAQ
+1196 
-1210 EVWVGGA
+1210 
-1217 PELPGTVAVTWSNGD
+1217 
-1232 VTDEPV
+1232 
-1238 SWGAA
+1238 
-1243 DTSQP
+1243 
-1248 GALEV
+1248 
-1253 QGAVEGLADPVVAAV
+1253 
-1268 DVKAPE
+1268 
-1274 AVSAELSDVEAQTLE
+1274 AELSDVEAQTLE

-1351 KDEEPAPAPQAE
+1351 KDEEPVPAPQTE
-1363 PDSDKDAAAAT
+1363 SDSDKDAATAT
-1374 DTKTGED
+1374 DTKAGEGD
-1381 DAASQAAASPTKPG
+1381 AESQTSVSLTKPDATAEQSGKADQGDPTTKPDAAVMQDGKADQVDSTPKPD
-1395 AAAEQADQGDST
+1395 ATAEQSGKDDKADQGDST
-1407 PEPDAAATQDD
+1407 PKPDATAEQANT
-1418 KADQAATAP
+1418 ADQAATAS

-1444 SGERQQAGLP
+1444 SEERQQAGLP

-1470 AVAFVVSKRRRV
+1470 AAAFVVSKRRRA

>member
-1 MAKPGVAEWANMPL
+1 
-15 KQQFP
+15 
-20 EVFLS
+20 
-25 RRGYTSH
+25 
-32 ICVCRAGCT
+32 
-41 FHDSLPACLYVS
+41 
-53 EKGRQGMSEEN
+53 MSEEN

-184 ITIRQM
+184 ITIRQV

-204 AEGESIAGEP
+204 AEGEPIAGEP

-274 IQGTLDAWYVQS
+274 IQGSLDAWYVQS

-334 DAAPEEVDGTT
+334 DAAPEEADGTT
-345 YAPMTGGAIYQGV
+345 YAPTTGGAIYQGV
-358 NVQKDKLIFELVAP
+358 NVQKDKLLFELVAP

-410 EQATVQVVQDGK
+410 EQATVQVVQDGE

-450 DEVVASAE
+450 GEVVASAE

-469 ESATIISMVPSGDTF
+469 ESATIISMVPSGDTL

-497 ATTDEPVTWEALTD
+497 ATTDEPVTWEPLTD

-550 YADMPPAQEIWVG
+550 YADIPSAQEIWVG
-563 GTPALPETLTV
+563 GTPELPETLTV

-586 AWDELDTTVAGTLA
+586 TWDELDTSAAGTLT

-644 LFVALPATAAVSW
+644 LVAALPATASVSW

-699 AASAKI
+699 AASAQIKI
-705 KVEAATMVS
+705 EAAAMVS

-729 ELPGTVAVTWSNG
+729 ELPETVSVTWSNGDVTDEPVSWGAADTSRPGAVEVEGTVEGLADPVAATVEVRAPEAVSAGDGEPIAASVPSGAGAADALAALPQTVPVAWSDGSVTEEPVAWAEPDAGQLAALSSREGGTVEVQGAVGDTGQSVSATVEVAPAEPVGAQAPQAQEVWVGGAPELPETVAVTWSNG

-757 QPGAL
+757 QPGTV
-762 EVQGAVEGLAD
+762 EVAGSVEGLAD
-773 PVVAA
+773 PVAA
-778 VEVRAPEAVSAG
+778 TVEVRAPEAVSAG

-797 SVPSGSSAADALAA
+797 SVPSGAGAADALAA
-811 LPQTVPVSWSDGSVT
+811 LPQTVPVAWSDGSVT

-833 EPDAEQLAAL
+833 EPDEAQLAAL

-851 EVQGAVGDTG
+851 EVQGAVGETG
-861 QAVSA
+861 QSVSA

-895 GTVAVTWSNGDVT
+895 ETVSVTWSNGDVT
-908 DEPVSWGAADTSQP
+908 DEPVAWGEADTSQP
-922 GALEVQGAVEGLADP
+922 GTLEVEGSADVLADP
-937 VVAAVEVR
+937 VAATVEVR
-945 APEAVSAGDGG
+945 APEAM
-956 PLAASVPSGSSA
+956 
-968 ADALAAL
+968 
-975 PQTVPVSWSDGSVTE
+975 
-990 EPVAWAEPDAEQLAA
+990 
-1005 LSSREGGT
+1005 
-1013 VEVQGAVGDTG
+1013 
-1024 QAVSATVE
+1024 
-1032 VAPAEPVSAQA
+1032 
-1043 PQAQEVWVGGA
+1043 
-1054 PELPGTVAV
+1054 
-1063 TWSNGDV
+1063 
-1070 TDEPVSWGAADTS
+1070 
-1083 QPGALEVQGAV
+1083 
-1094 EGLADPV
+1094 
-1101 VAAVE
+1101 AVE
-1106 VRAPEAVSAGD
+1106 VSEAA
-1117 GGPLAASVPSGSSAA
+1117 
-1132 DALAAL
+1132 
-1138 PQTVPV
+1138 
-1144 SWSDGSV
+1144 
-1151 TEEPVAWAE
+1151 
-1160 PDAEQ
+1160 
-1165 LAALSSREGGTVEV
+1165 
-1179 QGAVGDTGQA
+1179 
-1189 VSATVEV
+1189 
-1196 APAEPVSAQAPQAQ
+1196 
-1210 EVWVGGA
+1210 
-1217 PELPGTVAVTWSNGD
+1217 
-1232 VTDEPV
+1232 
-1238 SWGAA
+1238 
-1243 DTSQP
+1243 
-1248 GALEV
+1248 
-1253 QGAVEGLADPVVAAV
+1253 
-1268 DVKAPE
+1268 
-1274 AVSAELSDVEAQTLE
+1274 AQTLE

-1310 TSEESVV
+1310 TSEEPVV
-1317 WDVPSAEEFVAGTD
+1317 WDVPGAEEFVAGTD

-1337 VETTQQSVEVTVHV
+1337 VEATQQSVEVTVHV
-1351 KDEEPAPAPQAE
+1351 KDEEPAPAPQDE
-1363 PDSDKDAAAAT
+1363 SDSDKDAAAAT
-1374 DTKTGED
+1374 DTKAGED
-1381 DAASQAAASPTKPG
+1381 DATSQPAASPTKPDT
-1395 AAAEQADQGDST
+1395 AAAQDGKADQADSASK
-1407 PEPDAAATQDD
+1407 PDAAATQDGR
-1418 KADQAATAP
+1418 ADQVATV
-1427 QPQPAAPEK
+1427 PQPAAPEK
-1436 SHATDVTS
+1436 SDATDVTS
-1444 SGERQQAGLP
+1444 SEERQQAGLP

-1470 AVAFVVSKRRRV
+1470 AVAFVVSKRRRA

>member
-1 MAKPGVAEWANMPL
+1 MAKLGVAEWENIPL

-20 EVFLS
+20 EVFPS
-25 RRGYTSH
+25 CRGYTSP

-41 FHDSLPACLYVS
+41 FYDSLSACLYVS
-53 EKGRQGMSEEN
+53 EKGRQEMSEEN
-64 SWLGRRVVAAGATLL
+64 SWLGRRVVVAGATLL

-190 NAWRAQAAEKGACN
+190 NAWRAQAAEKGVCN
-204 AEGESIAGEP
+204 AEGEPIVGEP

-345 YAPMTGGAIYQGV
+345 YAPTTGGAIYQGV
-358 NVQKDKLIFELVAP
+358 NVQKDKLIFELIAP

-422 VVGEI
+422 IVGEI

-469 ESATIISMVPSGDTF
+469 ESAIIISMVPSGDTL

-497 ATTDEPVTWEALTD
+497 ATTDETVTWEALTD

-586 AWDELDTTVAGTLA
+586 TWDELDTTVAGTLT

-608 SSPVTAQVT
+608 SSPVMAQVT

-629 DVELDIASGEMNADA
+629 DVELDIASGEMNADT
-644 LFVALPATAAVSW
+644 LFAALPATASVSW

-672 PGEQEAALSSRGGAA
+672 PGEQEAALSSRGAAA

-714 AEAVPAQEVWVGGAP
+714 AEAVPAQQVWVGGAP

-773 PVVAA
+773 PVVA
-778 VEVRAPEAVSAG
+778 
-790 DGGPLAA
+790 
-797 SVPSGSSAADALAA
+797 
-811 LPQTVPVSWSDGSVT
+811 T
-826 EEPVAWA
+826 
-833 EPDAEQLAAL
+833 
-843 SSREGGTV
+843 
-851 EVQGAVGDTG
+851 
-861 QAVSA
+861 
-866 TVEVA
+866 
-871 PAEPVSAQAPQA
+871 
-883 QEVWVGGAPELP
+883 
-895 GTVAVTWSNGDVT
+895 
-908 DEPVSWGAADTSQP
+908 
-922 GALEVQGAVEGLADP
+922 
-937 VVAAVEVR
+937 
-945 APEAVSAGDGG
+945 
-956 PLAASVPSGSSA
+956 
-968 ADALAAL
+968 
-975 PQTVPVSWSDGSVTE
+975 
-990 EPVAWAEPDAEQLAA
+990 
-1005 LSSREGGT
+1005 
-1013 VEVQGAVGDTG
+1013 
-1024 QAVSATVE
+1024 
-1032 VAPAEPVSAQA
+1032 
-1043 PQAQEVWVGGA
+1043 
-1054 PELPGTVAV
+1054 
-1063 TWSNGDV
+1063 
-1070 TDEPVSWGAADTS
+1070 
-1083 QPGALEVQGAV
+1083 
-1094 EGLADPV
+1094 
-1101 VAAVE
+1101 
-1106 VRAPEAVSAGD
+1106 
-1117 GGPLAASVPSGSSAA
+1117 
-1132 DALAAL
+1132 
-1138 PQTVPV
+1138 
-1144 SWSDGSV
+1144 
-1151 TEEPVAWAE
+1151 
-1160 PDAEQ
+1160 
-1165 LAALSSREGGTVEV
+1165 
-1179 QGAVGDTGQA
+1179 
-1189 VSATVEV
+1189 
-1196 APAEPVSAQAPQAQ
+1196 
-1210 EVWVGGA
+1210 
-1217 PELPGTVAVTWSNGD
+1217 
-1232 VTDEPV
+1232 
-1238 SWGAA
+1238 
-1243 DTSQP
+1243 
-1248 GALEV
+1248 
-1253 QGAVEGLADPVVAAV
+1253 V

-1351 KDEEPAPAPQAE
+1351 KDEESVPAPQTE
-1363 PDSDKDAAAAT
+1363 SDSDKDAATAT
-1374 DTKTGED
+1374 DTKAGEG
-1381 DAASQAAASPTKPG
+1381 DAESQTAASPTKPD
-1395 AAAEQADQGDST
+1395 AAAEQSGKADQVDSTTKPDAAVAQDSKADQVDSTPKPDATAEQSGKDDKTDQGDSASQ
-1407 PEPDAAATQDD
+1407 PDAAADKD
-1418 KADQAATAP
+1418 SKADQAATVP

-1470 AVAFVVSKRRRV
+1470 AVAFVVSKRRRA

>member
-1 MAKPGVAEWANMPL
+1 MAKLGVAEWANMPL

-20 EVFLS
+20 EVFPS
-25 RRGYTSH
+25 CRGYTSH

-41 FHDSLPACLYVS
+41 FHDSLSACLYVS

-190 NAWRAQAAEKGACN
+190 NAWRAQAAEKGVCN
-204 AEGESIAGEP
+204 AEGEPIAGEP

-334 DAAPEEVDGTT
+334 DAAPEDVDGTT
-345 YAPMTGGAIYQGV
+345 YAPTTGGAIYQGV

-484 ELPQTMSVLWTGG
+484 ELPRTMSVLWTGG

-586 AWDELDTTVAGTLA
+586 AWDELDTTVAGTLT

-629 DVELDIASGEMNADA
+629 DVELDIASGEMNADT
-644 LFVALPATAAVSW
+644 LFAALPATASVSW

-729 ELPGTVAVTWSNG
+729 ELPETVAVTWSNG

-757 QPGAL
+757 RPGSL

-773 PVVAA
+773 PVAAA
-778 VEVRAPEAVSAG
+778 VDVKAPEAVSAG
-790 DGGPLAA
+790 DGEPMAA
-797 SVPSGSSAADALAA
+797 SVPSGAGAADALAA
-811 LPQTVPVSWSDGSVT
+811 LPQTVPVAWSDGSVT
-826 EEPVAWA
+826 DEPVAWA

-871 PAEPVSAQAPQA
+871 PAEPVSAQGPAA

-895 GTVAVTWSNGDVT
+895 ETVAVTWSNGDVT
-908 DEPVSWGAADTSQP
+908 DEPVSWGAADTSRP
-922 GALEVQGAVEGLADP
+922 GSLEVQGAVEGLADP
-937 VVAAVEVR
+937 VA
-945 APEAVSAGDGG
+945 
-956 PLAASVPSGSSA
+956 
-968 ADALAAL
+968 
-975 PQTVPVSWSDGSVTE
+975 
-990 EPVAWAEPDAEQLAA
+990 
-1005 LSSREGGT
+1005 
-1013 VEVQGAVGDTG
+1013 
-1024 QAVSATVE
+1024 
-1032 VAPAEPVSAQA
+1032 
-1043 PQAQEVWVGGA
+1043 
-1054 PELPGTVAV
+1054 
-1063 TWSNGDV
+1063 
-1070 TDEPVSWGAADTS
+1070 
-1083 QPGALEVQGAV
+1083 
-1094 EGLADPV
+1094 
-1101 VAAVE
+1101 
-1106 VRAPEAVSAGD
+1106 
-1117 GGPLAASVPSGSSAA
+1117 
-1132 DALAAL
+1132 
-1138 PQTVPV
+1138 
-1144 SWSDGSV
+1144 
-1151 TEEPVAWAE
+1151 
-1160 PDAEQ
+1160 
-1165 LAALSSREGGTVEV
+1165 
-1179 QGAVGDTGQA
+1179 
-1189 VSATVEV
+1189 
-1196 APAEPVSAQAPQAQ
+1196 
-1210 EVWVGGA
+1210 
-1217 PELPGTVAVTWSNGD
+1217 
-1232 VTDEPV
+1232 
-1238 SWGAA
+1238 
-1243 DTSQP
+1243 
-1248 GALEV
+1248 
-1253 QGAVEGLADPVVAAV
+1253 AAV

-1337 VETTQQSVEVTVHV
+1337 VETTQQGVEVTVHV
-1351 KDEEPAPAPQAE
+1351 KDEEPVPAPQAE
-1363 PDSDKDAAAAT
+1363 SDSDRDAATAT
-1374 DTKTGED
+1374 DTKAGEG
-1381 DAASQAAASPTKPG
+1381 DAESQTAASPTKPD
-1395 AAAEQADQGDST
+1395 AAAEQSGKADQGDPTTKPDAAVAQDSKADQVDST
-1407 PEPDAAATQDD
+1407 PKPDATAEQVNKADWSDSTPKPDAAATQDD
-1418 KADQAATAP
+1418 KADQGDSTSQPDAAADKDSKADRAATAP

-1470 AVAFVVSKRRRV
+1470 AVAFVVSKRRCV

>member
-1 MAKPGVAEWANMPL
+1 MAKLGVAEWANIPL

-25 RRGYTSH
+25 RRGYTSP

-41 FHDSLPACLYVS
+41 FYDSLSACLYVS

-174 WAASMMVDPD
+174 WAASMMVDSD

-204 AEGESIAGEP
+204 AEGEPIAGEP

-334 DAAPEEVDGTT
+334 DAAPEEADGTT
-345 YAPMTGGAIYQGV
+345 YAPTTGGAIYQGV

-410 EQATVQVVQDGK
+410 EQATVQVAQDGK

-450 DEVVASAE
+450 GEVVASAE

-469 ESATIISMVPSGDTF
+469 ESGTIISMVPSGDTLV
-484 ELPQTMSVLWTGG
+484 LPQTMSVLWTGG
-497 ATTDEPVTWEALTD
+497 ATTDEPVTWEPLTD

-586 AWDELDTTVAGTLA
+586 SWDELDTSVAGTFT

-617 VKPLEVASVEGQ
+617 AKPLEVASVEGQ
-629 DVELDIASGEMNADA
+629 DVELDVASGEMNVDA
-644 LFVALPATAAVSW
+644 LLAALPGTASVTW
-657 SDGSVTEEPIAWSAL
+657 SDGSVTEEPIVWSAL

-705 KVEAATMVS
+705 KVEAAAMVS

-729 ELPGTVAVTWSNG
+729 ELPETVAVTWSNG
-742 DVTDEP
+742 DVSDEP

-773 PVVAA
+773 PVVAE

-790 DGGPLAA
+790 DGGPIAA
-797 SVPSGSSAADALAA
+797 SVPSGAGAADALAA

-843 SSREGGTV
+843 SAREGGAV
-851 EVQGAVGDTG
+851 EVQGTVGDTG

-895 GTVAVTWSNGDVT
+895 ETVAVTWSNGDVT

-922 GALEVQGAVEGLADP
+922 GALEVQGSVEGLADP
-937 VVAAVEVR
+937 VVATVEVG
-945 APEAVSAGDGG
+945 APEA
-956 PLAASVPSGSSA
+956 
-968 ADALAAL
+968 
-975 PQTVPVSWSDGSVTE
+975 T
-990 EPVAWAEPDAEQLAA
+990 
-1005 LSSREGGT
+1005 
-1013 VEVQGAVGDTG
+1013 AV
-1024 QAVSATVE
+1024 
-1032 VAPAEPVSAQA
+1032 
-1043 PQAQEVWVGGA
+1043 
-1054 PELPGTVAV
+1054 
-1063 TWSNGDV
+1063 
-1070 TDEPVSWGAADTS
+1070 
-1083 QPGALEVQGAV
+1083 
-1094 EGLADPV
+1094 
-1101 VAAVE
+1101 
-1106 VRAPEAVSAGD
+1106 
-1117 GGPLAASVPSGSSAA
+1117 
-1132 DALAAL
+1132 
-1138 PQTVPV
+1138 
-1144 SWSDGSV
+1144 
-1151 TEEPVAWAE
+1151 
-1160 PDAEQ
+1160 
-1165 LAALSSREGGTVEV
+1165 
-1179 QGAVGDTGQA
+1179 
-1189 VSATVEV
+1189 
-1196 APAEPVSAQAPQAQ
+1196 
-1210 EVWVGGA
+1210 
-1217 PELPGTVAVTWSNGD
+1217 
-1232 VTDEPV
+1232 
-1238 SWGAA
+1238 
-1243 DTSQP
+1243 
-1248 GALEV
+1248 
-1253 QGAVEGLADPVVAAV
+1253 
-1268 DVKAPE
+1268 
-1274 AVSAELSDVEAQTLE
+1274 ELSDIEAQALE

-1317 WDVPSAEEFVAGTD
+1317 WDVPSADEFVAGTD

-1337 VETTQQSVEVTVHV
+1337 VEATQQSVEVTVHV

-1363 PDSDKDAAAAT
+1363 SDSDKDAAAAT
-1374 DTKTGED
+1374 DTETGED
-1381 DAASQAAASPTKPG
+1381 DAASQAAASPTKPD
-1395 AAAEQADQGDST
+1395 AAAVQDGKADQGDSASK
-1407 PEPDAAATQDD
+1407 PDAAADKD
-1418 KADQAATAP
+1418 SKADQAATAP
-1427 QPQPAAPEK
+1427 QPQPTAPEK

-1444 SGERQQAGLP
+1444 SEERQQAGLP

-1470 AVAFVVSKRRRV
+1470 AVAFVVSKRRRA

>member
-1 MAKPGVAEWANMPL
+1 
-15 KQQFP
+15 
-20 EVFLS
+20 
-25 RRGYTSH
+25 
-32 ICVCRAGCT
+32 
-41 FHDSLPACLYVS
+41 
-53 EKGRQGMSEEN
+53 MSEEN
-64 SWLGRRVVAAGATLL
+64 SWLGRRAVAAGATLL

-142 KRHGAAEGEVLAPP
+142 KRHGAVEGEVLAPP

-204 AEGESIAGEP
+204 AEGEPIAGEP

-274 IQGTLDAWYVQS
+274 IQGSLDAWYVQS

-334 DAAPEEVDGTT
+334 DAAPEEADGTT
-345 YAPMTGGAIYQGV
+345 YAPTTGGAIYQGV

-410 EQATVQVVQDGK
+410 EQATVQVVQDGE

-450 DEVVASAE
+450 GEVVASAE

-469 ESATIISMVPSGDTF
+469 ESGTIISMVPSGDTLV
-484 ELPQTMSVLWTGG
+484 LPQTMSVLWTGG
-497 ATTDEPVTWEALTD
+497 ATTDEPVTWEPLTD

-550 YADMPPAQEIWVG
+550 YADMPSAQEIWVG

-586 AWDELDTTVAGTLA
+586 AWDELDTSVAGTLT

-644 LFVALPATAAVSW
+644 LVAALPATASVSW

-699 AASAKI
+699 AASAQI
-705 KVEAATMVS
+705 TVEAAAMVS
-714 AEAVPAQEVWVGGAP
+714 AEAVPAQEVWVGGEPALP
-729 ELPGTVAVTWSNG
+729 ETVAVTWSNG

-757 QPGAL
+757 RPGAL
-762 EVQGAVEGLAD
+762 EVAGSVEGLAD
-773 PVVAA
+773 PVAAA
-778 VEVRAPEAVSAG
+778 VEVRAPEA
-790 DGGPLAA
+790 
-797 SVPSGSSAADALAA
+797 
-811 LPQTVPVSWSDGSVT
+811 T
-826 EEPVAWA
+826 
-833 EPDAEQLAAL
+833 
-843 SSREGGTV
+843 
-851 EVQGAVGDTG
+851 
-861 QAVSA
+861 
-866 TVEVA
+866 
-871 PAEPVSAQAPQA
+871 
-883 QEVWVGGAPELP
+883 
-895 GTVAVTWSNGDVT
+895 
-908 DEPVSWGAADTSQP
+908 
-922 GALEVQGAVEGLADP
+922 
-937 VVAAVEVR
+937 AVEV
-945 APEAVSAGDGG
+945 S
-956 PLAASVPSGSSA
+956 
-968 ADALAAL
+968 
-975 PQTVPVSWSDGSVTE
+975 
-990 EPVAWAEPDAEQLAA
+990 DAE
-1005 LSSREGGT
+1005 
-1013 VEVQGAVGDTG
+1013 
-1024 QAVSATVE
+1024 
-1032 VAPAEPVSAQA
+1032 AQA
-1043 PQAQEVWVGGA
+1043 
-1054 PELPGTVAV
+1054 
-1063 TWSNGDV
+1063 
-1070 TDEPVSWGAADTS
+1070 
-1083 QPGALEVQGAV
+1083 
-1094 EGLADPV
+1094 
-1101 VAAVE
+1101 
-1106 VRAPEAVSAGD
+1106 
-1117 GGPLAASVPSGSSAA
+1117 
-1132 DALAAL
+1132 
-1138 PQTVPV
+1138 
-1144 SWSDGSV
+1144 
-1151 TEEPVAWAE
+1151 
-1160 PDAEQ
+1160 
-1165 LAALSSREGGTVEV
+1165 
-1179 QGAVGDTGQA
+1179 
-1189 VSATVEV
+1189 
-1196 APAEPVSAQAPQAQ
+1196 
-1210 EVWVGGA
+1210 
-1217 PELPGTVAVTWSNGD
+1217 
-1232 VTDEPV
+1232 
-1238 SWGAA
+1238 
-1243 DTSQP
+1243 
-1248 GALEV
+1248 
-1253 QGAVEGLADPVVAAV
+1253 
-1268 DVKAPE
+1268 
-1274 AVSAELSDVEAQTLE
+1274 LE

-1310 TSEESVV
+1310 TSEEAVV

-1337 VETTQQSVEVTVHV
+1337 VEATQQSVEVTVHV
-1351 KDEEPAPAPQAE
+1351 KDEEPVPAPQAE
-1363 PDSDKDAAAAT
+1363 SDSDKDAAAAT
-1374 DTKTGED
+1374 DTKAGED
-1381 DAASQAAASPTKPG
+1381 DATSQPAASPTK
-1395 AAAEQADQGDST
+1395 T
-1407 PEPDAAATQDD
+1407 DAAATQDGED
-1418 KADQAATAP
+1418 DKADQGDSASKPDAAADKDGKADQAATAP
-1427 QPQPAAPEK
+1427 QPAAPEK
-1436 SHATDVTS
+1436 SDASDATS
-1444 SGERQQAGLP
+1444 SEERQQVGLP

-1470 AVAFVVSKRRRV
+1470 AVAFVVSKRRRA

>member
-1 MAKPGVAEWANMPL
+1 
-15 KQQFP
+15 
-20 EVFLS
+20 
-25 RRGYTSH
+25 
-32 ICVCRAGCT
+32 
-41 FHDSLPACLYVS
+41 
-53 EKGRQGMSEEN
+53 MSEEN

-204 AEGESIAGEP
+204 AEGEPIAGEP

-334 DAAPEEVDGTT
+334 DAAPEEADGTT
-345 YAPMTGGAIYQGV
+345 YAPTTGGAIYQGV

-372 ETLTVGEP
+372 EILTVGEP

-385 NASTTLTGNA
+385 NVSTTLTGNA

-410 EQATVQVVQDGK
+410 EQATVQVDQDGE

-450 DEVVASAE
+450 GEVVASAE

-469 ESATIISMVPSGDTF
+469 ESGTIISMVPSGDTL

-497 ATTDEPVTWEALTD
+497 ATTDEPVTWEPLTD

-550 YADMPPAQEIWVG
+550 YADMPSAQEIWVG
-563 GTPALPETLTV
+563 GTPELPETLTV

-586 AWDELDTTVAGTLA
+586 AWDELDTSVAGTLT

-644 LFVALPATAAVSW
+644 LFAALPATASVSW

-699 AASAKI
+699 AASAQI
-705 KVEAATMVS
+705 KVEAAAMVS
-714 AEAVPAQEVWVGGAP
+714 AEAVPAQEFWVGGEPALP
-729 ELPGTVAVTWSNG
+729 ETVAVTWSNG

-757 QPGAL
+757 QPGTV
-762 EVQGAVEGLAD
+762 EVQGSVEGLAD
-773 PVVAA
+773 PVA
-778 VEVRAPEAVSAG
+778 
-790 DGGPLAA
+790 
-797 SVPSGSSAADALAA
+797 
-811 LPQTVPVSWSDGSVT
+811 
-826 EEPVAWA
+826 
-833 EPDAEQLAAL
+833 
-843 SSREGGTV
+843 
-851 EVQGAVGDTG
+851 
-861 QAVSA
+861 A
-866 TVEVA
+866 TVEVR
-871 PAEPVSAQAPQA
+871 S
-883 QEVWVGGAPELP
+883 PEA
-895 GTVAVTWSNGDVT
+895 T
-908 DEPVSWGAADTSQP
+908 
-922 GALEVQGAVEGLADP
+922 
-937 VVAAVEVR
+937 AVEV
-945 APEAVSAGDGG
+945 S
-956 PLAASVPSGSSA
+956 
-968 ADALAAL
+968 
-975 PQTVPVSWSDGSVTE
+975 
-990 EPVAWAEPDAEQLAA
+990 DAE
-1005 LSSREGGT
+1005 
-1013 VEVQGAVGDTG
+1013 
-1024 QAVSATVE
+1024 
-1032 VAPAEPVSAQA
+1032 AQA
-1043 PQAQEVWVGGA
+1043 
-1054 PELPGTVAV
+1054 
-1063 TWSNGDV
+1063 
-1070 TDEPVSWGAADTS
+1070 
-1083 QPGALEVQGAV
+1083 
-1094 EGLADPV
+1094 
-1101 VAAVE
+1101 
-1106 VRAPEAVSAGD
+1106 
-1117 GGPLAASVPSGSSAA
+1117 
-1132 DALAAL
+1132 
-1138 PQTVPV
+1138 
-1144 SWSDGSV
+1144 
-1151 TEEPVAWAE
+1151 
-1160 PDAEQ
+1160 
-1165 LAALSSREGGTVEV
+1165 
-1179 QGAVGDTGQA
+1179 
-1189 VSATVEV
+1189 
-1196 APAEPVSAQAPQAQ
+1196 
-1210 EVWVGGA
+1210 
-1217 PELPGTVAVTWSNGD
+1217 
-1232 VTDEPV
+1232 
-1238 SWGAA
+1238 
-1243 DTSQP
+1243 
-1248 GALEV
+1248 
-1253 QGAVEGLADPVVAAV
+1253 
-1268 DVKAPE
+1268 
-1274 AVSAELSDVEAQTLE
+1274 LE
-1289 VEPGAVPDLP
+1289 VEPGVVPDLP

-1310 TSEESVV
+1310 TSEEPVV
-1317 WDVPSAEEFVAGTD
+1317 WDVPGAEEFAAGTD

-1337 VETTQQSVEVTVHV
+1337 VEATQQSVEVTVHV
-1351 KDEEPAPAPQAE
+1351 KDEEPAPAPQDE
-1363 PDSDKDAAAAT
+1363 SDSDKDAAAAT

-1381 DAASQAAASPTKPG
+1381 DSASQPAASPAKPDT
-1395 AAAEQADQGDST
+1395 AAAQDGKADQGDSASK
-1407 PEPDAAATQDD
+1407 PDAAAAQDGKD
-1418 KADQAATAP
+1418 GKADQADSASKPDAAADKDSKADQAATAP
-1427 QPQPAAPEK
+1427 QPAAPEK
-1436 SHATDVTS
+1436 SDATDVTS
-1444 SGERQQAGLP
+1444 SEERQQAGLP

-1470 AVAFVVSKRRRV
+1470 AVAFVVSKRRRA

>member
-1 MAKPGVAEWANMPL
+1 MAKLGVAEWANIPL

-25 RRGYTSH
+25 RRGYTSP

-41 FHDSLPACLYVS
+41 FYDSLSACLYVS

-204 AEGESIAGEP
+204 AEGEPIAGEP

-274 IQGTLDAWYVQS
+274 IQGSLDAWYVQS

-334 DAAPEEVDGTT
+334 DAAPEEADGTT
-345 YAPMTGGAIYQGV
+345 YAPTTGGAIYQGV
-358 NVQKDKLIFELVAP
+358 NVQKDRLIFELVAP
-372 ETLTVGEP
+372 ETLTVGET

-450 DEVVASAE
+450 GEVVASAE

-469 ESATIISMVPSGDTF
+469 ESGTIISMVPSGDTL

-497 ATTDEPVTWEALTD
+497 ATTDEPVTWEPLTD

-550 YADMPPAQEIWVG
+550 YADMPSAQEIWVG
-563 GTPALPETLTV
+563 GTPELPETLTV

-586 AWDELDTTVAGTLA
+586 AWDEPDTSVAGTLT

-644 LFVALPATAAVSW
+644 LFAALPATASVSW

-699 AASAKI
+699 AASAQI
-705 KVEAATMVS
+705 KVEAAAMVS
-714 AEAVPAQEVWVGGAP
+714 AEVVPAQEVWVGGAP
-729 ELPGTVAVTWSNG
+729 ELPETVAVTWSNG

-757 QPGAL
+757 RPGAL
-762 EVQGAVEGLAD
+762 EVEGSVEGLAD
-773 PVVAA
+773 PVAAA

-797 SVPSGSSAADALAA
+797 SVPSGASAADALAA
-811 LPQTVPVSWSDGSVT
+811 LPQTVPVAWSDGSVT

-833 EPDAEQLAAL
+833 EPDEAQLAAL

-851 EVQGAVGDTG
+851 EVQGAVGETG
-861 QAVSA
+861 QTVSA

-883 QEVWVGGAPELP
+883 QEVWVGGEPALPE
-895 GTVAVTWSNGDVT
+895 TVAVTWSNGDVT
-908 DEPVSWGAADTSQP
+908 DEPVSWGAADTSRP
-922 GALEVQGAVEGLADP
+922 GAVEVAGSVEGLADP
-937 VVAAVEVR
+937 VAAAVEVR
-945 APEAVSAGDGG
+945 APEA
-956 PLAASVPSGSSA
+956 
-968 ADALAAL
+968 
-975 PQTVPVSWSDGSVTE
+975 T
-990 EPVAWAEPDAEQLAA
+990 
-1005 LSSREGGT
+1005 
-1013 VEVQGAVGDTG
+1013 
-1024 QAVSATVE
+1024 
-1032 VAPAEPVSAQA
+1032 
-1043 PQAQEVWVGGA
+1043 
-1054 PELPGTVAV
+1054 
-1063 TWSNGDV
+1063 
-1070 TDEPVSWGAADTS
+1070 
-1083 QPGALEVQGAV
+1083 
-1094 EGLADPV
+1094 
-1101 VAAVE
+1101 AVE
-1106 VRAPEAVSAGD
+1106 VS
-1117 GGPLAASVPSGSSAA
+1117 
-1132 DALAAL
+1132 
-1138 PQTVPV
+1138 
-1144 SWSDGSV
+1144 
-1151 TEEPVAWAE
+1151 
-1160 PDAEQ
+1160 DAE
-1165 LAALSSREGGTVEV
+1165 
-1179 QGAVGDTGQA
+1179 
-1189 VSATVEV
+1189 
-1196 APAEPVSAQAPQAQ
+1196 AQA
-1210 EVWVGGA
+1210 
-1217 PELPGTVAVTWSNGD
+1217 
-1232 VTDEPV
+1232 
-1238 SWGAA
+1238 
-1243 DTSQP
+1243 
-1248 GALEV
+1248 
-1253 QGAVEGLADPVVAAV
+1253 
-1268 DVKAPE
+1268 
-1274 AVSAELSDVEAQTLE
+1274 LE

-1310 TSEESVV
+1310 TSEEAVV

-1337 VETTQQSVEVTVHV
+1337 VEATQQSVEVTVHV
-1351 KDEEPAPAPQAE
+1351 KDEEPVPAPQAE
-1363 PDSDKDAAAAT
+1363 SDSDKDAAAAT
-1374 DTKTGED
+1374 DTKAGED
-1381 DAASQAAASPTKPG
+1381 DATSQPAASPTK
-1395 AAAEQADQGDST
+1395 T
-1407 PEPDAAATQDD
+1407 DAAATQDGED
-1418 KADQAATAP
+1418 DKADQGDSASKPDAAADKDGKADQAATAP
-1427 QPQPAAPEK
+1427 QPAAPEK
-1436 SHATDVTS
+1436 SDASDATS
-1444 SGERQQAGLP
+1444 SEERQQVGLP

-1470 AVAFVVSKRRRV
+1470 AVAFVVSKRRRA